1 MKIKRSVAWLLS
13 IMMLLTV
20 FPTNMAFAG
29 LIDPSQKAVI
39 EFVPMKYKDEVQ
51 KMYDEDVDGEFE
63 SIDEIGAS
71 KNTYSDG
78 TKIWLSP
85 IVEETSRPDID
96 NIDLNKEYLVG
107 IKIKGLTN
115 LDEAQ
120 YGIKN
125 ITIPIAYDASYI
137 ELTDVTDSSFN
148 TDTLSNRLGVRNK
161 ESIYSKFYKTG
172 KTNSPKY
179 GINTNS
185 IGKMTG
191 MVSLPIKAD
200 DSSQAPYN
208 GEDTYIAVLKYKFLQ
223 KPSASGTKLFTLDPN
238 SDAVSTTY
246 SSYFTIGCVDST
258 GVDINY
264 QPTKGE
270 YDIRDIFDVDA
281 SGINYPLSYTVDFY
295 NSYDATSNTYQ
306 NLIAD
311 ASLSIQDG
319 ESITSAGLS
328 LPESSI
334 FTAPVG
340 EYFDKLYYIPE
351 GTATPKE
358 FTEATKIT
366 SDTKVYATYVNGHT
380 VTFNSNYP
388 TGTQTT
394 KVVTVSPKAGATIAE
409 TQKPTVGTSSD
420 DFEIPA
426 GYTFGGWFTQAN
438 GGDEI
443 VFDDGTNTS
452 SATDVSSITDVYAH
466 WVQNVT
472 VTFHENY
479 GQTENTTNKI
489 ISAGSSLKSSD
500 IPTFTRADYAFK
512 EWNTK
517 ADGSGTTYSNTQLQ
531 AETISSNTDYYAMWT
546 PENPDNAVTLTFSP
560 TGCDAQVT
568 PASMTVVRGDT
579 IYAYQMPTPT
589 KTSATGDAYTF
600 NGWYG
605 AASESDTTDKAP
617 FTLTDNKTVYA
628 HWTYAGRDQV
638 TVTFDYDGATSPT
651 APTTIT
657 VGKGDSI
664 GDAMPTTPVKTNYSF
679 DKWVNTAD
687 NSDFDKTTTVNS
699 DITVKATYKS
709 DITVNF
715 NINDGTTPATPFA
728 TDKGAPS
735 KSYTAPSDPTRANY
749 TFVGW
754 NTKANGSGKFITAAD
769 YATLNDVSTA
779 AGGTN
784 PVELYAYW
792 ADAPVTPGKLP
803 GNETPNDNGVK
814 VTFDSNASGSASSTV
829 TDANPKYVY
838 PHLGDA
844 LGTLMPEAPTRTNY
858 KFVGWNTKAD
868 GSGTTFTD
876 ATAITTTLDGVTANG
891 SKYNL
896 VVYAQWDIADNVDA
910 NDKVTIT
917 FNDNKDGNGGTNVKT
932 VTIFKGDSLG
942 YDVTAPTNK
951 GYTFDNWYEGTVTG
965 GSLSM
970 TTTAFDK
977 TKPINSNTDY
987 YAKWLSDITIRY
999 DVNGGVGT
1007 YNDVVGA
1014 PTANYT
1020 DPAQNPTKTNY
1031 VFIGWNTKP
1040 NGAGNFVTSAKY
1052 PTLNDVSLAAQ
1063 GSEASAPTTV
1073 TLYAYWAAANVNPGG
1088 NVIPDDIPKN
1098 NGVKVT
1104 FDSNVTGNKT
1114 NAAVTD
1120 ANPKYVYP
1128 YLGDALGNMM
1138 PNEPTRTHYVFKGW
1152 NTKADGSGVTVD
1164 STTKIDR
1171 ATLKDALKEIA
1182 GTKTAYETTLYAQ
1195 WDIDPSVPTSDK
1207 VNVTFNKNLDLK
1219 GNDTSPRVVT
1229 LYKGDSIGYDITEP
1243 TNGTFEFDGWNTEFN
1258 GTGTKFNKDTKI
1270 DADKTYYATWF
1281 KYLKIELVNEKA
1293 EYTGQVISPKYNIYQ
1308 IKYDDA
1314 SKTTY
1319 TKVANSDIAKDATLP
1334 AGFTATVTDKDNATT
1349 TIQNVG
1355 VYTIAISID
1364 NAGTYA
1370 NGYKIGEQASTF
1382 QVTSAKLTVNVD
1394 PDTQK
1399 QKAGSSRKDPVVTV
1413 VDATDNT
1420 VGKSEYDIKYYTWT
1434 DAGAT
1439 PDGNIQKSELSEV
1452 TDITKVGKYV
1462 VAVELKANSNYVI
1475 DSVKST
1481 TTEAVLLYDGKTTG
1495 YAEYTDAKV
1504 GGNIVYE
1511 VLANDPSIKEIKA
1524 NSVKGSTV
1532 DSTAL
1537 PFKDSKYE
1545 NDVAFD
1551 NAETPAIKDYYV
1563 RVPDVDADSI
1573 QFNVTLTNPD
1583 TTTITA
1589 SDGTTLTPTKNGD
1602 GTYTIKAPLTNKGQT
1617 ENTITITTKAG
1628 TDNDAPTLT
1637 YTFHVQQLVE
1647 AKITLNYGNSPYGE
1661 IMKDSAITDKTA
1673 AKSAFNEKN
1682 IYKAPY
1688 IPTAVQSKLK
1698 SGTGTTAGLST
1709 NINTYSYRAW
1719 VEAKSIASMTPEQ
1732 LVALNN
1738 PDINM
1743 DRNDYAIFVYNG
1755 KYFVD
1760 PGFTATDSA
1769 GNQVTNVTRKITVQ
1783 RMTKNLSINGIYDG
1797 NYKEQNI
1804 KIADQPSNYLI
1815 TELTRPFKANVFE
1828 DALIR
1833 PDKYTMT
1840 YSFVDEPTGKTITVN
1855 RYVIVLQSR
1864 GDTNF
1869 SNSVNLQDANPI
1881 YQFFNK
1887 PDMYFN
1893 TTGNS
1898 NVITG
1903 TARQIYLYRCLDLNP
1918 TSSVNLQDVNPIYQ
1932 YMNKY
1937 KGLSAADKKVNNNPI
1952 EEWYSELPNTQ
1963 TNTN

>member
-1 MKIKRSVAWLLS
+1 MKSNKFISVILS
-13 IMMLLTV
+13 LAMLMSICGIQPIASAYDDTTTGMSTQRADVSYVYLGKSTPINETTKLGD
-20 FPTNMAFAG
+20 FPGQT
-29 LIDPSQKAVI
+29 PK
-39 EFVPMKYKDEVQ
+39 
-51 KMYDEDVDGEFE
+51 
-63 SIDEIGAS
+63 
-71 KNTYSDG
+71 
-78 TKIWLSP
+78 
-85 IVEETSRPDID
+85 DID
-96 NIDLNKEYLVG
+96 
-107 IKIKGLTN
+107 TN
-115 LDEAQ
+115 LDVGEVVWIGVQ
-120 YGIKN
+120 MSNMTRVKDLLDRNSSDNNSGGLG
-125 ITIPIAYDASYI
+125 TLCLGMAYDSEYLKPVGNASS
-137 ELTDVTDSSFN
+137 LFN
-148 TDTLSNRLGVRNK
+148 TSKIRNNYPTDAEFGAYYSMTMNSDLVWSERGSEENLLDNTSTTNDVIVQVR
-161 ESIYSKFYKTG
+161 
-172 KTNSPKY
+172 
-179 GINTNS
+179 IN
-185 IGKMTG
+185 
-191 MVSLPIKAD
+191 D
-200 DSSQAPYN
+200 Q
-208 GEDTYIAVLKYKFLQ
+208 
-223 KPSASGTKLFTLDPN
+223 
-238 SDAVSTTY
+238 SDAVANDADGGRGLERMFEAVSNDDPVVVAAFAFKILKKPTNGLKVLQAHLAGER
-246 SSYFTIGCVDST
+246 FTIGVGYDGASPTTQWVNDRKSDASSNLKNYFDLTNANGGVIDIFPKTYSVNFYNDDTLTAPAVKTVSVAQGNTISTDDIPTEADFSPST
-258 GVDINY
+258 GMYFKELRYTTSTTANPTSDPVFDSNTTVTDDIN
-264 QPTKGE
+264 
-270 YDIRDIFDVDA
+270 
-281 SGINYPLSYTVDFY
+281 
-295 NSYDATSNTYQ
+295 
-306 NLIAD
+306 
-311 ASLSIQDG
+311 
-319 ESITSAGLS
+319 
-328 LPESSI
+328 
-334 FTAPVG
+334 
-340 EYFDKLYYIPE
+340 
-351 GTATPKE
+351 
-358 FTEATKIT
+358 
-366 SDTKVYATYVNGHT
+366 VYAVYEAGHT

-388 TGTQTT
+388 SGTQTT
-394 KVVTVSPKAGATIAE
+394 KDVTVSPKAGATIAE

-500 IPTFTRADYAFK
+500 IPTFTRADYVFK

-638 TVTFDYDGATSPT
+638 TVTFDYDNATSPT
-651 APTTIT
+651 APATIT

-699 DITVKATYKS
+699 NITVKATYKS

-715 NINDGTTPATPFA
+715 NINDGTTPAAPFA

-735 KSYTAPSDPTRANY
+735 KSYTAPSASTRANY

-1040 NGAGNFVTSAKY
+1040 NGSGNFVTSAKY

-1073 TLYAYWAAANVNPGG
+1073 TLYAYWAAANVNPGE

-1164 STTKIDR
+1164 STTKIDQ

-1243 TNGTFEFDGWNTEFN
+1243 TNGTFEFDGWKTAVD

-1270 DADKTYYATWF
+1270 NTDTTYYATWF
-1281 KYLKIELVNEKA
+1281 KYLKIELVNANA
-1293 EYTGQVISPKYNIYQ
+1293 EYTGQVLSPKYNIYQ

-1319 TKVANSDIAKDATLP
+1319 TKVADSDIAKNETLP
-1334 AGFTATVTDKDNATT
+1334 AGFTATVTDKNNIAT

-1370 NGYKIGEQASTF
+1370 NGYKIGVQDSTF
-1382 QVTSAKLTVNVD
+1382 EVTSAKLTVNVD

-1413 VDATDNT
+1413 VDATGNT

-1537 PFKDSKYE
+1537 PFKDSQYK

-1647 AKITLNYGNSPYGE
+1647 AKVELNPGNSPYGL
-1661 IMKDSAITDKTA
+1661 IQRMATDVTDPWTATKIQQAKD
-1673 AKSAFNEKN
+1673 AFNNSDETNKT
-1682 IYKAPY
+1682 Y
-1688 IPTAVQSKLK
+1688 
-1698 SGTGTTAGLST
+1698 GAGLVPT
-1709 NINTYSYRAW
+1709 NGQTTLKYTASAW
-1719 VEAKSIASMTPEQ
+1719 EGQTKNYDTDV
-1732 LVALNN
+1732 
-1738 PDINM
+1738 D
-1743 DRNDYAIFVYNG
+1743 AIFVYEAAQ
-1755 KYFVD
+1755 FTD
-1760 PGFTATDSA
+1760 PGLVVYDQTGAQIASP
-1769 GNQVTNVTRKITVQ
+1769 NVTKSLTLRKISTGVPKYTADEGTMVNVSEKLIDGVNKYDLSGAIY
-1783 RMTKNLSINGIYDG
+1783 RPDVYELKYDITYTDLTDGSTKHL
-1797 NYKEQNI
+1797 NI
-1804 KIADQPSNYLI
+1804 
-1815 TELTRPFKANVFE
+1815 
-1828 DALIR
+1828 IR
-1833 PDKYTMT
+1833 P
-1840 YSFVDEPTGKTITVN
+1840 
-1855 RYVIVLQSR
+1855 VIVLSKHGDVSLTTLPLLNANDASDLKNNWTTLISR
-1864 GDTNF
+1864 
-1869 SNSVNLQDANPI
+1869 SNLFAFRTADVNI
-1881 YQFFNK
+1881 
-1887 PDMYFN
+1887 
-1893 TTGNS
+1893 TTVPLINS
-1898 NVITG
+1898 NDASDLKNKWTKG
-1903 TARQIYLYRCLDLNP
+1903 FDEFYTTLD
-1918 TSSVNLQDVNPIYQ
+1918 
-1932 YMNKY
+1932 
-1937 KGLSAADKKVNNNPI
+1937 
-1952 EEWYSELPNTQ
+1952 
-1963 TNTN
+1963 

>member
-1 MKIKRSVAWLLS
+1 MKSNKFISVILS
-13 IMMLLTV
+13 LAMLMSICGIQPIASAYDDTTTGMSTQRADVSYVYLGKSTPINETTKLGD
-20 FPTNMAFAG
+20 FPGQT
-29 LIDPSQKAVI
+29 PK
-39 EFVPMKYKDEVQ
+39 
-51 KMYDEDVDGEFE
+51 
-63 SIDEIGAS
+63 
-71 KNTYSDG
+71 
-78 TKIWLSP
+78 
-85 IVEETSRPDID
+85 DID
-96 NIDLNKEYLVG
+96 
-107 IKIKGLTN
+107 TN
-115 LDEAQ
+115 LDVGEVVWIGVQ
-120 YGIKN
+120 MSNMTRVKDLLDRNSSDNNSGGLG
-125 ITIPIAYDASYI
+125 TLCLGMAYDSEYLKPVGNASS
-137 ELTDVTDSSFN
+137 LFN
-148 TDTLSNRLGVRNK
+148 TSKIRNNYPTDAEFGAYYSMTMNSDLVWSERGSEENLLDNTSTTNDVIVQVR
-161 ESIYSKFYKTG
+161 
-172 KTNSPKY
+172 
-179 GINTNS
+179 IN
-185 IGKMTG
+185 
-191 MVSLPIKAD
+191 D
-200 DSSQAPYN
+200 Q
-208 GEDTYIAVLKYKFLQ
+208 
-223 KPSASGTKLFTLDPN
+223 
-238 SDAVSTTY
+238 SDAVANDADGGRGLERMFEAVSNDDPVVVAAFAFKILKKPTNGLKVLQAHLAGER
-246 SSYFTIGCVDST
+246 FTIGVGYDGASPTTQWVNDRKSDASSNLKNYFDLTNANGGVIDIFPKTYSVNFYNDDTLTAPAVKTVSVAQGNTISTDDIPTEADFSPST
-258 GVDINY
+258 GMYFKELRYTTSTTANPTSDPVFDSNTTVTDDIN
-264 QPTKGE
+264 
-270 YDIRDIFDVDA
+270 
-281 SGINYPLSYTVDFY
+281 
-295 NSYDATSNTYQ
+295 
-306 NLIAD
+306 
-311 ASLSIQDG
+311 
-319 ESITSAGLS
+319 
-328 LPESSI
+328 
-334 FTAPVG
+334 
-340 EYFDKLYYIPE
+340 
-351 GTATPKE
+351 
-358 FTEATKIT
+358 
-366 SDTKVYATYVNGHT
+366 VYAVYEAGHT

-388 TGTQTT
+388 SGTQTT
-394 KVVTVSPKAGATIAE
+394 KDVTVSPKAGATIAE

-500 IPTFTRADYAFK
+500 IPTFTRADYVFK

-517 ADGSGTTYSNTQLQ
+517 ADGSGTAYSNTQLQ

-546 PENPDNAVTLTFSP
+546 PENPENAVTLTFSP

-568 PASMTVVRGDT
+568 PASMTIVRGDT

-589 KTSATGDAYTF
+589 KTSATSDAYTF

-638 TVTFDYDGATSPT
+638 TVTFDYDNATSPT

-699 DITVKATYKS
+699 NITVKATYKS

-715 NINDGTTPATPFA
+715 NINDGTTQATPFA

-896 VVYAQWDIADNVDA
+896 VVYAQWNIADNVAD

-977 TKPINSNTDY
+977 TKQINSNTDY

-1073 TLYAYWAAANVNPGG
+1073 TLYAYWAAANVNPGE

-1164 STTKIDR
+1164 STTKIDQ

-1243 TNGTFEFDGWNTEFN
+1243 TNGTFEFDGWKTAFD

-1270 DADKTYYATWF
+1270 NTDTTYYATWF
-1281 KYLKIELVNEKA
+1281 KYLKIELVNANA

-1319 TKVANSDIAKDATLP
+1319 TKVADSDIAKNETLP
-1334 AGFTATVTDKDNATT
+1334 AGFTATVTDKNNIAT

-1370 NGYKIGEQASTF
+1370 NGYKIGVQDSTF
-1382 QVTSAKLTVNVD
+1382 EVTSAKLTVNVD

-1413 VDATDNT
+1413 VDASGNA

-1524 NSVKGSTV
+1524 NSVKGSAV

-1647 AKITLNYGNSPYGE
+1647 AKITLNYGNSPVGLIKNMANATSPWDDKKISDALTAFTTNNTYGSNLVPDNGVSGIKYTTE
-1661 IMKDSAITDKTA
+1661 AWGKETDSAK
-1673 AKSAFNEKN
+1673 
-1682 IYKAPY
+1682 
-1688 IPTAVQSKLK
+1688 
-1698 SGTGTTAGLST
+1698 
-1709 NINTYSYRAW
+1709 
-1719 VEAKSIASMTPEQ
+1719 
-1732 LVALNN
+1732 
-1738 PDINM
+1738 NM
-1743 DRNDYAIFVYNG
+1743 DRNEYAIFVYN
-1755 KYFVD
+1755 KESFND
-1760 PGFTATDSA
+1760 TGFTATDSL
-1769 GNQVTNVTRKITVQ
+1769 GNKVDVKRTITVQ
-1783 RMTKNLSINGIYDG
+1783 RMPQDSLDSIITKKDVADTVVINDT
-1797 NYKEQNI
+1797 NDKC
-1804 KIADQPSNYLI
+1804 ALDAI
-1815 TELTRPFKANVFE
+1815 TATSVV
-1828 DALIR
+1828 
-1833 PDKYTMT
+1833 PDMYTMT
-1840 YSFVDEPTGKTITVN
+1840 YSFTD
-1855 RYVIVLQSR
+1855 
-1864 GDTNF
+1864 
-1869 SNSVNLQDANPI
+1869 
-1881 YQFFNK
+1881 
-1887 PDMYFN
+1887 
-1893 TTGNS
+1893 
-1898 NVITG
+1898 
-1903 TARQIYLYRCLDLNP
+1903 
-1918 TSSVNLQDVNPIYQ
+1918 
-1932 YMNKY
+1932 
-1937 KGLSAADKKVNNNPI
+1937 
-1952 EEWYSELPNTQ
+1952 TQ
-1963 TNTN
+1963 TNQEVTAERTVVVLWSLGDIDLSAITNPSDVTALYTIIKGKVSLNGLSQSFQNLYTYRIADVDLSTIINPSDVTALYSVIKGKSSDKIYKTK

>member
-1 MKIKRSVAWLLS
+1 MDAGTTFGQEIATSTGREPNEIDSADSPKLLYTSLTGAGTDSNIFGYTDDITDDPIYIMAVPFRLVKMPAAGTKVIQMALNQSNFVLQTGSSQDLLWGAQWNADRTITPSNNLKNHFDYEGDLALFPKKCSVNFYNDDTLTAPAVKTVSVAQGNTISTDDIPTDADFSPSTGMYFKELRYTTS
-13 IMMLLTV
+13 TTANPTSDPV
-20 FPTNMAFAG
+20 F
-29 LIDPSQKAVI
+29 DS
-39 EFVPMKYKDEVQ
+39 
-51 KMYDEDVDGEFE
+51 
-63 SIDEIGAS
+63 
-71 KNTYSDG
+71 NT
-78 TKIWLSP
+78 T
-85 IVEETSRPDID
+85 
-96 NIDLNKEYLVG
+96 
-107 IKIKGLTN
+107 
-115 LDEAQ
+115 
-120 YGIKN
+120 
-125 ITIPIAYDASYI
+125 
-137 ELTDVTDSSFN
+137 VTD
-148 TDTLSNRLGVRNK
+148 
-161 ESIYSKFYKTG
+161 
-172 KTNSPKY
+172 
-179 GINTNS
+179 
-185 IGKMTG
+185 
-191 MVSLPIKAD
+191 
-200 DSSQAPYN
+200 
-208 GEDTYIAVLKYKFLQ
+208 
-223 KPSASGTKLFTLDPN
+223 
-238 SDAVSTTY
+238 
-246 SSYFTIGCVDST
+246 
-258 GVDINY
+258 DIN
-264 QPTKGE
+264 
-270 YDIRDIFDVDA
+270 
-281 SGINYPLSYTVDFY
+281 
-295 NSYDATSNTYQ
+295 
-306 NLIAD
+306 
-311 ASLSIQDG
+311 
-319 ESITSAGLS
+319 
-328 LPESSI
+328 
-334 FTAPVG
+334 
-340 EYFDKLYYIPE
+340 
-351 GTATPKE
+351 
-358 FTEATKIT
+358 
-366 SDTKVYATYVNGHT
+366 VYAVYEAGHT

-517 ADGSGTTYSNTQLQ
+517 ADGSGTAYSNTQLQ

-628 HWTYAGRDQV
+628 HWTYSGRDQV
-638 TVTFDYDGATSPT
+638 TVTFDYDSATSPT

-664 GDAMPTTPVKTNYSF
+664 GDAMPTTPVKTNYTF

-687 NSDFDKTTTVNS
+687 SSDFDKTTTVNS
-699 DITVKATYKS
+699 NITVKAIYKS

-951 GYTFDNWYEGTVTG
+951 GYTFDNWYGGTVTG

-1040 NGAGNFVTSAKY
+1040 NGSGNFVTSAKY

-1138 PNEPTRTHYVFKGW
+1138 PNQPTRTHYVFKGW

-1164 STTKIDR
+1164 STTKIDQ

-1182 GTKTAYETTLYAQ
+1182 GTNTAYETTLYAQ

-1243 TNGTFEFDGWNTEFN
+1243 TNGTFEFDGWKTAFD
-1258 GTGTKFNKDTKI
+1258 GTGTKFDKDTKI

-1281 KYLKIELVNEKA
+1281 KYLKVELVNANA

-1319 TKVANSDIAKDATLP
+1319 TKVADSDIAKNETLP

-1370 NGYKIGEQASTF
+1370 NGYKIGVQDSTF
-1382 QVTSAKLTVNVD
+1382 EVTSAKLTVNVD

-1399 QKAGSSRKDPVVTV
+1399 QKAGSSRKDPVITV
-1413 VDATDNT
+1413 VDATGNT

-1537 PFKDSKYE
+1537 PFKDSQYK

-1637 YTFHVQQLVE
+1637 YTFHVQQLVTP
-1647 AKITLNYGNSPYGE
+1647 KITLNYGNSPVGE
-1661 IMKDSAITDKTA
+1661 IMKDTSITDKDA
-1673 AKSAFNEKN
+1673 AINDFKSTHIFSGATSNLNYYTEAWSSYVTGN
-1682 IYKAPY
+1682 TVYNGDED
-1688 IPTAVQSKLK
+1688 PT
-1698 SGTGTTAGLST
+1698 
-1709 NINTYSYRAW
+1709 
-1719 VEAKSIASMTPEQ
+1719 
-1732 LVALNN
+1732 
-1738 PDINM
+1738 
-1743 DRNDYAIFVYNG
+1743 AIFV
-1755 KYFVD
+1755 FQRSDFRDV
-1760 PGFTATDSA
+1760 GFTATDALGQTVNS
-1769 GNQVTNVTRKITVQ
+1769 NDVDITLT
-1783 RMTKNLSINGIYDG
+1783 MTSFKGGFVNYDST
-1797 NYKEQNI
+1797 
-1804 KIADQPSNYLI
+1804 DQPKDVTANVKGNNYLF
-1815 TELTRPFKANVFE
+1815 TEFTQY
-1828 DALIR
+1828 DIR
-1833 PDKYTMT
+1833 PDIYDMK
-1840 YSFVDEPTGKTITVN
+1840 YSFIDSVTGDKVEETRKVIAVSNRGDVFIDANKTVN
-1855 RYVIVLQSR
+1855 NI
-1864 GDTNF
+1864 DATNII
-1869 SNSVNLQDANPI
+1869 SNNA
-1881 YQFFNK
+1881 
-1887 PDMYFN
+1887 YF
-1893 TTGNS
+1893 
-1898 NVITG
+1898 
-1903 TARQIYLYRCLDLNP
+1903 LK
-1918 TSSVNLQDVNPIYQ
+1918 SSVNSLYKFRIADTVTDANKVVNNIDATEIIS
-1932 YMNKY
+1932 KVAV
-1937 KGLSAADKKVNNNPI
+1937 GLSQFYNRLQSK
-1952 EEWYSELPNTQ
+1952 
-1963 TNTN
+1963 

>member
-1 MKIKRSVAWLLS
+1 MKSNKFISVILS
-13 IMMLLTV
+13 LAMLMSICGIQPIASAYDDTTTGMSTQRADVSYVYLGKSTPINETTKLGD
-20 FPTNMAFAG
+20 FPGQT
-29 LIDPSQKAVI
+29 PK
-39 EFVPMKYKDEVQ
+39 
-51 KMYDEDVDGEFE
+51 
-63 SIDEIGAS
+63 
-71 KNTYSDG
+71 
-78 TKIWLSP
+78 
-85 IVEETSRPDID
+85 DID
-96 NIDLNKEYLVG
+96 
-107 IKIKGLTN
+107 TN
-115 LDEAQ
+115 LDVGEVVWIGVQ
-120 YGIKN
+120 MSNMTRVKDLLDRNSSDNNSGGLG
-125 ITIPIAYDASYI
+125 TLCLGMAYDSEYLKPVGNASS
-137 ELTDVTDSSFN
+137 LFN
-148 TDTLSNRLGVRNK
+148 TSKIRSNYPTDAEFGAYYSMTMNSDLVWSERGSEENLLDNKSTTNDVIVQVR
-161 ESIYSKFYKTG
+161 
-172 KTNSPKY
+172 
-179 GINTNS
+179 IN
-185 IGKMTG
+185 
-191 MVSLPIKAD
+191 D
-200 DSSQAPYN
+200 Q
-208 GEDTYIAVLKYKFLQ
+208 
-223 KPSASGTKLFTLDPN
+223 
-238 SDAVSTTY
+238 SDAVANDGDGGRGLERMFEATSNDDPVVVAAFAFKILKKPTNGLKVLQAHLAGER
-246 SSYFTIGCVDST
+246 FTIGVGYDGASPTTQWVNDRTSDASSNLKNYFDLTNANGGVIDIFPKTCSVNFYNDDTLTAPAVKTVLVAQGNTISTDDIPTDADFSPST
-258 GVDINY
+258 GMYFKELRYTTSTTANPTSDPVFDSNTTVTDDIN
-264 QPTKGE
+264 
-270 YDIRDIFDVDA
+270 
-281 SGINYPLSYTVDFY
+281 
-295 NSYDATSNTYQ
+295 
-306 NLIAD
+306 
-311 ASLSIQDG
+311 
-319 ESITSAGLS
+319 
-328 LPESSI
+328 
-334 FTAPVG
+334 
-340 EYFDKLYYIPE
+340 
-351 GTATPKE
+351 
-358 FTEATKIT
+358 
-366 SDTKVYATYVNGHT
+366 VYAVYEAGHT

-388 TGTQTT
+388 SGTQTT
-394 KVVTVSPKAGATIAE
+394 KDVTVSPKAGATIAE
-409 TQKPTVGTSSD
+409 AQKPTVGTSSD

-426 GYTFGGWFTQAN
+426 GYTFGGWFTQQN
-438 GGDEI
+438 GGDKI

-479 GQTENTTNKI
+479 GQTENTTNKT

-664 GDAMPTTPVKTNYSF
+664 GDAMPATPVKTNYSF
-679 DKWVNTAD
+679 DKWVNIAD

-699 DITVKATYKS
+699 NITVKATYKS

-735 KSYTAPSDPTRANY
+735 KSYAAPSDPKRANY

-977 TKPINSNTDY
+977 TKQINSNTDY

-1014 PTANYT
+1014 PIANYT

-1040 NGAGNFVTSAKY
+1040 NGSGNFVTSAKY

-1073 TLYAYWAAANVNPGG
+1073 TLYAYWAAANVNPGE

-1164 STTKIDR
+1164 STTKIDQ

-1182 GTKTAYETTLYAQ
+1182 GTNTAYETTLYAQ

-1243 TNGTFEFDGWNTEFN
+1243 TNGTFEFDGWKTAFD
-1258 GTGTKFNKDTKI
+1258 GTGTKFDKDTKI

-1281 KYLKIELVNEKA
+1281 KYLKVELVNANA

-1319 TKVANSDIAKDATLP
+1319 TKVADSDIAKDATLP

-1370 NGYKIGEQASTF
+1370 NGYKIGVQDSTF
-1382 QVTSAKLTVNVD
+1382 EVTSAKLTVNVD

-1413 VDATDNT
+1413 VDATGNT

-1434 DAGAT
+1434 DAGAA

-1537 PFKDSKYE
+1537 PFKDSQYK

-1551 NAETPAIKDYYV
+1551 NAETPTIKDYYV

-1573 QFNVTLTNPD
+1573 QFNATLTNPD

-1637 YTFHVQQLVE
+1637 YTFHVQQLVTP
-1647 AKITLNYGNSPYGE
+1647 KITLNYGNSPVGE
-1661 IMKDSAITDKTA
+1661 IMKADNISVSDKLEAINKF
-1673 AKSAFNEKN
+1673 SEKN
-1682 IYKAPY
+1682 TFKNLDSKY
-1688 IPTAVQSKLK
+1688 IPTKA
-1698 SGTGTTAGLST
+1698 
-1709 NINTYSYRAW
+1709 NIKNAYTLNAW
-1719 VEAKSIASMTPEQ
+1719 NGETDSDK
-1732 LVALNN
+1732 
-1738 PDINM
+1738 NM
-1743 DRNDYAIFVYNG
+1743 DRNPYAIFVYEQSEFKDTGFEAYDSLGNKVSDSEVTRTIKVSRYKTANG
-1755 KYFVD
+1755 INAAVADETKVY
-1760 PGFTATDSA
+1760 GKNATDTDLA
-1769 GNQVTNVTRKITVQ
+1769 AITANDAVL
-1783 RMTKNLSINGIYDG
+1783 TGITSKG
-1797 NYKEQNI
+1797 LQ
-1804 KIADQPSNYLI
+1804 
-1815 TELTRPFKANVFE
+1815 F
-1828 DALIR
+1828 IR
-1833 PDKYTMT
+1833 PDVYTMT
-1840 YSFVDEPTGKTITVN
+1840 YEFTDFDGQKVTETRN
-1855 RYVIVLQSR
+1855 IVVLPLL
-1864 GDTNF
+1864 GDTNIDGSRNTNDITF
-1869 SNSVNLQDANPI
+1869 VKLQAQGSDVVNSTVPTSAANLFIWRVFDGNFDTAI
-1881 YQFFNK
+1881 
-1887 PDMYFN
+1887 
-1893 TTGNS
+1893 NS
-1898 NVITG
+1898 NDIT
-1903 TARQIYLYRCLDLNP
+1903 Y
-1918 TSSVNLQDVNPIYQ
+1918 V
-1932 YMNKY
+1932 K
-1937 KGLSAADKKVNNNPI
+1937 LSAQGKYLDPFYNEIK
-1952 EEWYSELPNTQ
+1952 
-1963 TNTN
+1963 

>member
-1 MKIKRSVAWLLS
+1 MIVLS
-13 IMMLLTV
+13 MLV
-20 FPTNMAFAG
+20 SIFPLNAITAFADDG
-29 LIDPSQKAVI
+29 RLTDGSTKADIIYDYMNFKSDYDLAGNGGSYTDADGAYANDHKSIVAEKVSTPDRADI
-39 EFVPMKYKDEVQ
+39 HQGDVFVLGIRISNLKSIRAGADGIFNMSIPFHFNSEYIAL
-51 KMYDEDVDGEFE
+51 VDGEENNYSADMPNRLGGRKNQE
-63 SIDEIGAS
+63 SIYSSTMGYGVGEGNINANVITYALKSRTPSYTGDSDAYVALFYFKFLKDGSEIP
-71 KNTYSDG
+71 DG
-78 TKIWLSP
+78 TKIIEHESDNTDFN
-85 IVEETSRPDID
+85 IGFGSNGSSASYEYSEDDDSIDIRPLF
-96 NIDLNKEYLVG
+96 NIDTSSVNVAPATYTVSYYDSYDETTKTYGTHIVNKDTKVAE
-107 IKIKGLTN
+107 
-115 LDEAQ
+115 
-120 YGIKN
+120 
-125 ITIPIAYDASYI
+125 
-137 ELTDVTDSSFN
+137 DSS
-148 TDTLSNRLGVRNK
+148 LS
-161 ESIYSKFYKTG
+161 SISG
-172 KTNSPKY
+172 A
-179 GINTNS
+179 
-185 IGKMTG
+185 
-191 MVSLPIKAD
+191 SLP
-200 DSSQAPYN
+200 
-208 GEDTYIAVLKYKFLQ
+208 
-223 KPSASGTKLFTLDPN
+223 
-238 SDAVSTTY
+238 
-246 SSYFTIGCVDST
+246 
-258 GVDINY
+258 
-264 QPTKGE
+264 
-270 YDIRDIFDVDA
+270 
-281 SGINYPLSYTVDFY
+281 
-295 NSYDATSNTYQ
+295 
-306 NLIAD
+306 
-311 ASLSIQDG
+311 
-319 ESITSAGLS
+319 TSAD
-328 LPESSI
+328 
-334 FTAPVG
+334 FTVPSG
-340 EYFDKLYYIPE
+340 KFIDKWYYIPSDT
-351 GTATPKE
+351 GIATE
-358 FTEATKIT
+358 FTTATKIKE
-366 SDTKVYATYVNGHT
+366 DTKVYATYVNGHT

-388 TGTQTT
+388 SGTQTT
-394 KVVTVSPKAGATIAE
+394 KDVTVSPKAGATIAE
-409 TQKPTVGTSSD
+409 AQKPTVGTSSD

-426 GYTFGGWFTQAN
+426 GYTFGGWFTQQN
-438 GGDEI
+438 GGDKI

-479 GQTENTTNKI
+479 GQTENTTNKT

-617 FTLTDNKTVYA
+617 FTLADNKTVYA

-735 KSYTAPSDPTRANY
+735 KSYTAPSEPTRANY

-1637 YTFHVQQLVE
+1637 YTFHVKQLVE

-1682 IYKAPY
+1682 TFKNLDSKY
-1688 IPTAVQSKLK
+1688 IPTKA
-1698 SGTGTTAGLST
+1698 
-1709 NINTYSYRAW
+1709 NIKNAYTLNAW
-1719 VEAKSIASMTPEQ
+1719 NGETDSDK
-1732 LVALNN
+1732 
-1738 PDINM
+1738 NM
-1743 DRNDYAIFVYNG
+1743 DRNPYAIFVYEQSEFKDTGFEAYDSLGNKVSDSEVTRTIKVSRYKTANG
-1755 KYFVD
+1755 INAAVADETKVY
-1760 PGFTATDSA
+1760 GKNATDTDLA
-1769 GNQVTNVTRKITVQ
+1769 AITANDAVL
-1783 RMTKNLSINGIYDG
+1783 TGITSKG
-1797 NYKEQNI
+1797 LQ
-1804 KIADQPSNYLI
+1804 
-1815 TELTRPFKANVFE
+1815 F
-1828 DALIR
+1828 IR
-1833 PDKYTMT
+1833 PDVYTMT
-1840 YSFVDEPTGKTITVN
+1840 YEFTDFDGQKVTETRN
-1855 RYVIVLQSR
+1855 IVVLPLL
-1864 GDTNF
+1864 GDTNIDGSRNTNDITF
-1869 SNSVNLQDANPI
+1869 VKLQAQGSDVVNSTVPTSAANLFIWRVFDGNFDTAI
-1881 YQFFNK
+1881 
-1887 PDMYFN
+1887 
-1893 TTGNS
+1893 NS
-1898 NVITG
+1898 NDIT
-1903 TARQIYLYRCLDLNP
+1903 Y
-1918 TSSVNLQDVNPIYQ
+1918 V
-1932 YMNKY
+1932 K
-1937 KGLSAADKKVNNNPI
+1937 LSAQGKYLDPFYNEIK
-1952 EEWYSELPNTQ
+1952 
-1963 TNTN
+1963 

>member
-1 MKIKRSVAWLLS
+1 
-13 IMMLLTV
+13 
-20 FPTNMAFAG
+20 
-29 LIDPSQKAVI
+29 
-39 EFVPMKYKDEVQ
+39 
-51 KMYDEDVDGEFE
+51 
-63 SIDEIGAS
+63 
-71 KNTYSDG
+71 
-78 TKIWLSP
+78 
-85 IVEETSRPDID
+85 
-96 NIDLNKEYLVG
+96 
-107 IKIKGLTN
+107 
-115 LDEAQ
+115 
-120 YGIKN
+120 
-125 ITIPIAYDASYI
+125 
-137 ELTDVTDSSFN
+137 
-148 TDTLSNRLGVRNK
+148 
-161 ESIYSKFYKTG
+161 
-172 KTNSPKY
+172 
-179 GINTNS
+179 
-185 IGKMTG
+185 
-191 MVSLPIKAD
+191 
-200 DSSQAPYN
+200 
-208 GEDTYIAVLKYKFLQ
+208 
-223 KPSASGTKLFTLDPN
+223 
-238 SDAVSTTY
+238 
-246 SSYFTIGCVDST
+246 
-258 GVDINY
+258 
-264 QPTKGE
+264 
-270 YDIRDIFDVDA
+270 
-281 SGINYPLSYTVDFY
+281 
-295 NSYDATSNTYQ
+295 
-306 NLIAD
+306 
-311 ASLSIQDG
+311 
-319 ESITSAGLS
+319 
-328 LPESSI
+328 
-334 FTAPVG
+334 
-340 EYFDKLYYIPE
+340 
-351 GTATPKE
+351 
-358 FTEATKIT
+358 
-366 SDTKVYATYVNGHT
+366 
-380 VTFNSNYP
+380 
-388 TGTQTT
+388 
-394 KVVTVSPKAGATIAE
+394 
-409 TQKPTVGTSSD
+409 
-420 DFEIPA
+420 
-426 GYTFGGWFTQAN
+426 
-438 GGDEI
+438 
-443 VFDDGTNTS
+443 
-452 SATDVSSITDVYAH
+452 
-466 WVQNVT
+466 
-472 VTFHENY
+472 
-479 GQTENTTNKI
+479 
-489 ISAGSSLKSSD
+489 
-500 IPTFTRADYAFK
+500 
-512 EWNTK
+512 
-517 ADGSGTTYSNTQLQ
+517 
-531 AETISSNTDYYAMWT
+531 
-546 PENPDNAVTLTFSP
+546 
-560 TGCDAQVT
+560 
-568 PASMTVVRGDT
+568 
-579 IYAYQMPTPT
+579 
-589 KTSATGDAYTF
+589 
-600 NGWYG
+600 
-605 AASESDTTDKAP
+605 
-617 FTLTDNKTVYA
+617 
-628 HWTYAGRDQV
+628 
-638 TVTFDYDGATSPT
+638 
-651 APTTIT
+651 
-657 VGKGDSI
+657 
-664 GDAMPTTPVKTNYSF
+664 
-679 DKWVNTAD
+679 
-687 NSDFDKTTTVNS
+687 
-699 DITVKATYKS
+699 
-709 DITVNF
+709 
-715 NINDGTTPATPFA
+715 
-728 TDKGAPS
+728 
-735 KSYTAPSDPTRANY
+735 
-749 TFVGW
+749 
-754 NTKANGSGKFITAAD
+754 
-769 YATLNDVSTA
+769 
-779 AGGTN
+779 
-784 PVELYAYW
+784 
-792 ADAPVTPGKLP
+792 
-803 GNETPNDNGVK
+803 
-814 VTFDSNASGSASSTV
+814 
-829 TDANPKYVY
+829 
-838 PHLGDA
+838 
-844 LGTLMPEAPTRTNY
+844 MPEAPTRTNY

-1073 TLYAYWAAANVNPGG
+1073 TLYAYWAAANVNPGE

-1164 STTKIDR
+1164 STTKIDQ

-1182 GTKTAYETTLYAQ
+1182 GTNTAYETTLYAQ

-1243 TNGTFEFDGWNTEFN
+1243 TNGTFEFDGWKTAFD
-1258 GTGTKFNKDTKI
+1258 GTGTKFDKDTKI

-1281 KYLKIELVNEKA
+1281 KYLKVELVNANA

-1319 TKVANSDIAKDATLP
+1319 TKVADSDIAKDATLP
-1334 AGFTATVTDKDNATT
+1334 AGFTATVTDKDNVAT

-1370 NGYKIGEQASTF
+1370 NGYKIGVQDSTF
-1382 QVTSAKLTVNVD
+1382 EVTSAKLTVNVD

-1399 QKAGSSRKDPVVTV
+1399 QKAGSSRKDPVITV
-1413 VDATDNT
+1413 VDATGNT

-1434 DAGAT
+1434 DAGAA

-1524 NSVKGSTV
+1524 NYVKGSTV

-1537 PFKDSKYE
+1537 PFKDSQYK

-1637 YTFHVQQLVE
+1637 YTFHVQQLV
-1647 AKITLNYGNSPYGE
+1647 APKITLNYGNSPVGE
-1661 IMKDSAITDKTA
+1661 IMKADNISVSNKLVAVADFEKNNKYSTNADYLPAGKTA
-1673 AKSAFNEKN
+1673 GMLYSPLAWGGSVDPTVNLDRDATALFSFEYDDFIDPGFVAVDSLGNSVDPTDVRRSITVTVLPGQNIIVPDKDKKTNTFSDTKENPIANDLFTYANITGDATKVIQPDVYELTYSFYDNALAKTITNTRKVVILPLMGDTTLDGQISVGDLVPIKN
-1682 IYKAPY
+1682 YTANNFTFVDSTVKTSTYNLGIYRVMDTTSDTQISVGDLVPIKNH
-1688 IPTAVQSKLK
+1688 TANVQ
-1698 SGTGTTAGLST
+1698 
-1709 NINTYSYRAW
+1709 INTYYS
-1719 VEAKSIASMTPEQ
+1719 T
-1732 LVALNN
+1732 
-1738 PDINM
+1738 
-1743 DRNDYAIFVYNG
+1743 
-1755 KYFVD
+1755 
-1760 PGFTATDSA
+1760 FT
-1769 GNQVTNVTRKITVQ
+1769 K
-1783 RMTKNLSINGIYDG
+1783 
-1797 NYKEQNI
+1797 
-1804 KIADQPSNYLI
+1804 
-1815 TELTRPFKANVFE
+1815 
-1828 DALIR
+1828 
-1833 PDKYTMT
+1833 
-1840 YSFVDEPTGKTITVN
+1840 
-1855 RYVIVLQSR
+1855 
-1864 GDTNF
+1864 
-1869 SNSVNLQDANPI
+1869 
-1881 YQFFNK
+1881 
-1887 PDMYFN
+1887 
-1893 TTGNS
+1893 
-1898 NVITG
+1898 
-1903 TARQIYLYRCLDLNP
+1903 
-1918 TSSVNLQDVNPIYQ
+1918 
-1932 YMNKY
+1932 
-1937 KGLSAADKKVNNNPI
+1937 
-1952 EEWYSELPNTQ
+1952 
-1963 TNTN
+1963 

>member
-1 MKIKRSVAWLLS
+1 MKSNKFISVILS
-13 IMMLLTV
+13 LAMLMSICGIQPIASAYDDTTTGMSTQRADVSYVYLGKSTPINETTKLGD
-20 FPTNMAFAG
+20 FPGQT
-29 LIDPSQKAVI
+29 PK
-39 EFVPMKYKDEVQ
+39 
-51 KMYDEDVDGEFE
+51 
-63 SIDEIGAS
+63 
-71 KNTYSDG
+71 
-78 TKIWLSP
+78 
-85 IVEETSRPDID
+85 DID
-96 NIDLNKEYLVG
+96 
-107 IKIKGLTN
+107 TN
-115 LDEAQ
+115 LDVGEVVWIGVQ
-120 YGIKN
+120 MSNMTRVKDLLDRNSSDNNSGGLG
-125 ITIPIAYDASYI
+125 TLCLGMAYDSEYLKPVGNASS
-137 ELTDVTDSSFN
+137 LFN
-148 TDTLSNRLGVRNK
+148 TSKIRSNYPTDAEYGAYYSMTMNSDLVWSERGSEENLLDNKSTTNDVIVQVR
-161 ESIYSKFYKTG
+161 
-172 KTNSPKY
+172 
-179 GINTNS
+179 IN
-185 IGKMTG
+185 
-191 MVSLPIKAD
+191 D
-200 DSSQAPYN
+200 Q
-208 GEDTYIAVLKYKFLQ
+208 
-223 KPSASGTKLFTLDPN
+223 
-238 SDAVSTTY
+238 SDAVANDVDEGRGLERMFEAVSNDDPVVVAAFAFKILKKPTNGLKVLQAHLAGER
-246 SSYFTIGCVDST
+246 FTIGVGYDGASPTTQWVNDRTSDASSNLKNYFDLTNANGGVIDIFPKTCSVNFYNDDTLTAPAVKTVSVAQGNTISTDDIPTDADFSPST
-258 GVDINY
+258 GMYFKELRYTTSTTANPTSDPVFDSNTTVTDDIN
-264 QPTKGE
+264 
-270 YDIRDIFDVDA
+270 
-281 SGINYPLSYTVDFY
+281 
-295 NSYDATSNTYQ
+295 
-306 NLIAD
+306 
-311 ASLSIQDG
+311 
-319 ESITSAGLS
+319 
-328 LPESSI
+328 
-334 FTAPVG
+334 
-340 EYFDKLYYIPE
+340 
-351 GTATPKE
+351 
-358 FTEATKIT
+358 
-366 SDTKVYATYVNGHT
+366 VYAVYEAGHT

-388 TGTQTT
+388 SGTQTT
-394 KVVTVSPKAGATIAE
+394 KDVTVSPKVGATIAE

-479 GQTENTTNKI
+479 GQTENTTNKT

-617 FTLTDNKTVYA
+617 FTLADNKTVYA

-735 KSYTAPSDPTRANY
+735 KSYTAPSEPTRANY

-1334 AGFTATVTDKDNATT
+1334 AGFTATVTDKNNIAT

-1647 AKITLNYGNSPYGE
+1647 AKVELNPGNSPYGL
-1661 IMKDSAITDKTA
+1661 IQRMATDVTDPWTATKIQQAKD
-1673 AKSAFNEKN
+1673 AFNNSDETNKT
-1682 IYKAPY
+1682 Y
-1688 IPTAVQSKLK
+1688 
-1698 SGTGTTAGLST
+1698 GAGLVPT
-1709 NINTYSYRAW
+1709 NGQTTLKYTASAW
-1719 VEAKSIASMTPEQ
+1719 EGQTKNYDTDV
-1732 LVALNN
+1732 
-1738 PDINM
+1738 D
-1743 DRNDYAIFVYNG
+1743 AIFVYEAAQ
-1755 KYFVD
+1755 FTD
-1760 PGFTATDSA
+1760 PGLVVYDQTGAQIASP
-1769 GNQVTNVTRKITVQ
+1769 NVTKSLTLRKISTGVPKYTADEGTMVNVSEKLIDGVNKYDLSGAIY
-1783 RMTKNLSINGIYDG
+1783 RPDVYELKYDITYTDLTDGSTKHL
-1797 NYKEQNI
+1797 NI
-1804 KIADQPSNYLI
+1804 
-1815 TELTRPFKANVFE
+1815 
-1828 DALIR
+1828 IR
-1833 PDKYTMT
+1833 P
-1840 YSFVDEPTGKTITVN
+1840 
-1855 RYVIVLQSR
+1855 VIVLSKHGDVSLTTLPLLNANDASDLKNNWTTLISR
-1864 GDTNF
+1864 
-1869 SNSVNLQDANPI
+1869 SNLFAFRTADVNI
-1881 YQFFNK
+1881 
-1887 PDMYFN
+1887 
-1893 TTGNS
+1893 TTVPLINS
-1898 NVITG
+1898 NDASDLKNKWTKG
-1903 TARQIYLYRCLDLNP
+1903 FDEFYTTLD
-1918 TSSVNLQDVNPIYQ
+1918 
-1932 YMNKY
+1932 
-1937 KGLSAADKKVNNNPI
+1937 
-1952 EEWYSELPNTQ
+1952 
-1963 TNTN
+1963 

>member
-1 MKIKRSVAWLLS
+1 MKSNKFISVILS
-13 IMMLLTV
+13 LAMLMSICGIQPIASAYDDTTTGMSTQRADVSYVYLGKSTPINETTKLGD
-20 FPTNMAFAG
+20 FPGQT
-29 LIDPSQKAVI
+29 PK
-39 EFVPMKYKDEVQ
+39 
-51 KMYDEDVDGEFE
+51 
-63 SIDEIGAS
+63 
-71 KNTYSDG
+71 
-78 TKIWLSP
+78 
-85 IVEETSRPDID
+85 DID
-96 NIDLNKEYLVG
+96 
-107 IKIKGLTN
+107 TN
-115 LDEAQ
+115 LDVGEVVWIGVQ
-120 YGIKN
+120 MSNMTRVKDLLDRNSSDSNSGGLG
-125 ITIPIAYDASYI
+125 TLCLGMAYDSEYLKPVGNASS
-137 ELTDVTDSSFN
+137 LFN
-148 TDTLSNRLGVRNK
+148 TSKIRSNYPTDAEFGAYYSMTMNSDLVWSERGSEENLLDNKSTTNDVIVQVR
-161 ESIYSKFYKTG
+161 
-172 KTNSPKY
+172 
-179 GINTNS
+179 IN
-185 IGKMTG
+185 
-191 MVSLPIKAD
+191 D
-200 DSSQAPYN
+200 Q
-208 GEDTYIAVLKYKFLQ
+208 
-223 KPSASGTKLFTLDPN
+223 
-238 SDAVSTTY
+238 SDAVANDGDGGRGLERMFEATSNDDPVVVAAFAFKILKKPTNGLKVLQAHLAGER
-246 SSYFTIGCVDST
+246 FTIGVGYDGASPTTQWVNDRTSDASSNLKNYFDLTNANGGVIDIFPKTCSVNFYNDDTLTAPAVKTVSVAQGNTISTDDIPTDADFSPST
-258 GVDINY
+258 GMYFKELRYTTSTTANPTSDPVFDSNTTVTDDIN
-264 QPTKGE
+264 
-270 YDIRDIFDVDA
+270 
-281 SGINYPLSYTVDFY
+281 
-295 NSYDATSNTYQ
+295 
-306 NLIAD
+306 
-311 ASLSIQDG
+311 
-319 ESITSAGLS
+319 
-328 LPESSI
+328 
-334 FTAPVG
+334 
-340 EYFDKLYYIPE
+340 
-351 GTATPKE
+351 
-358 FTEATKIT
+358 
-366 SDTKVYATYVNGHT
+366 VYAVYEAGHT

-388 TGTQTT
+388 SGTQTT
-394 KVVTVSPKAGATIAE
+394 KDVTVSPKAGATIAE
-409 TQKPTVGTSSD
+409 TQKPTIGTSSD

-426 GYTFGGWFTQAN
+426 GYTFGGWFTQQN
-438 GGDEI
+438 GGDKI
-443 VFDDGTNTS
+443 VFDDGTNTL

-479 GQTENTTNKI
+479 GQTENTTNKT

-735 KSYTAPSDPTRANY
+735 KPYTAPSDPTRANY

-754 NTKANGSGKFITAAD
+754 NTRANGSGKFITAAD

-844 LGTLMPEAPTRTNY
+844 LGTLMPEAPTRTHY

-896 VVYAQWDIADNVDA
+896 VVYAQWDIADNVNA

-951 GYTFDNWYEGTVTG
+951 GYTFDNWYGGTVTG

-1040 NGAGNFVTSAKY
+1040 NGSGNFVTSAKY

-1138 PNEPTRTHYVFKGW
+1138 PNQPTRTHYVFKGW

-1164 STTKIDR
+1164 STTKIDQ

-1182 GTKTAYETTLYAQ
+1182 GTNTAYETTLYAQ

-1243 TNGTFEFDGWNTEFN
+1243 TNGTFEFDGWKTAFD
-1258 GTGTKFNKDTKI
+1258 GTGTKFDKDTKI

-1281 KYLKIELVNEKA
+1281 KYLKVELVNANA

-1319 TKVANSDIAKDATLP
+1319 TKVADSDIAKNETLP

-1370 NGYKIGEQASTF
+1370 NGYKIGVQDSTF
-1382 QVTSAKLTVNVD
+1382 EVTSAKLTVNVD

-1399 QKAGSSRKDPVVTV
+1399 QKAGSSRKDPVITV
-1413 VDATDNT
+1413 VDATGNT

-1434 DAGAT
+1434 DAGTA

-1537 PFKDSKYE
+1537 PFKDSKYK

-1628 TDNDAPTLT
+1628 TDKDAPTLT

-1647 AKITLNYGNSPYGE
+1647 AKVELNPGNSPYGL
-1661 IMKDSAITDKTA
+1661 IQRMATDVTDPWAATKIQQAKD
-1673 AKSAFNEKN
+1673 AFNNSDATNKT
-1682 IYKAPY
+1682 Y
-1688 IPTAVQSKLK
+1688 
-1698 SGTGTTAGLST
+1698 GAGLVPT
-1709 NINTYSYRAW
+1709 NGQTTLKYTASAW
-1719 VEAKSIASMTPEQ
+1719 EGQTKNYDTDV
-1732 LVALNN
+1732 
-1738 PDINM
+1738 D
-1743 DRNDYAIFVYNG
+1743 AIFVYEAAQ
-1755 KYFVD
+1755 FTD
-1760 PGFTATDSA
+1760 PGLVVYDQTGAQIASP
-1769 GNQVTNVTRKITVQ
+1769 NVTKSLTLRKISTGVPKYTADEGTMVNVSEKLIDGVNKYDLSGAIY
-1783 RMTKNLSINGIYDG
+1783 RPDVYELKYDIKYTDLTDGSTKHL
-1797 NYKEQNI
+1797 NI
-1804 KIADQPSNYLI
+1804 
-1815 TELTRPFKANVFE
+1815 
-1828 DALIR
+1828 IR
-1833 PDKYTMT
+1833 P
-1840 YSFVDEPTGKTITVN
+1840 
-1855 RYVIVLQSR
+1855 VIVLSKHGDVSLTTLPLLNANDASDLKNNWTTLTSR
-1864 GDTNF
+1864 
-1869 SNSVNLQDANPI
+1869 SNLFAFRTADVNI
-1881 YQFFNK
+1881 
-1887 PDMYFN
+1887 
-1893 TTGNS
+1893 TTVPLINS
-1898 NVITG
+1898 NDASDLKNKWTKG
-1903 TARQIYLYRCLDLNP
+1903 FDEFYTTLD
-1918 TSSVNLQDVNPIYQ
+1918 
-1932 YMNKY
+1932 
-1937 KGLSAADKKVNNNPI
+1937 
-1952 EEWYSELPNTQ
+1952 
-1963 TNTN
+1963 

>member
-1 MKIKRSVAWLLS
+1 MKSNKFISVILS
-13 IMMLLTV
+13 LAMLMSICGIQPIASAYDDTTTGMSTQRADVSYVYLGKSTPINETTKLGD
-20 FPTNMAFAG
+20 FPGQT
-29 LIDPSQKAVI
+29 PK
-39 EFVPMKYKDEVQ
+39 
-51 KMYDEDVDGEFE
+51 
-63 SIDEIGAS
+63 
-71 KNTYSDG
+71 
-78 TKIWLSP
+78 
-85 IVEETSRPDID
+85 DID
-96 NIDLNKEYLVG
+96 
-107 IKIKGLTN
+107 TN
-115 LDEAQ
+115 LDVGEVVWIGVQ
-120 YGIKN
+120 MSNMTRVKDLLDRNSSDNNSGGLG
-125 ITIPIAYDASYI
+125 TLCLGMAYDSEYLKPVGNASS
-137 ELTDVTDSSFN
+137 LFN
-148 TDTLSNRLGVRNK
+148 TSKIRNNYPTDAEFGAYYSMTMNSDLVWSERGSEENLLDNTSTTNDVIVQVR
-161 ESIYSKFYKTG
+161 
-172 KTNSPKY
+172 
-179 GINTNS
+179 IN
-185 IGKMTG
+185 
-191 MVSLPIKAD
+191 D
-200 DSSQAPYN
+200 Q
-208 GEDTYIAVLKYKFLQ
+208 
-223 KPSASGTKLFTLDPN
+223 
-238 SDAVSTTY
+238 SDAVANDADGGRGLERMFEAVSNDDPVVVAAFAFKILKKPTNGLKVLQAHLAGER
-246 SSYFTIGCVDST
+246 FTIGVGYDGASPTTQWVNDRKSDASSNLKNYFDLTNANGGVIDIFPKTYSVNFYNDDTLTAPAVKTVSVAQGNTISTDDIPTEADFSPST
-258 GVDINY
+258 GMYFKELRYTTSTTANPTSDPVFDSNTTVTDDIN
-264 QPTKGE
+264 
-270 YDIRDIFDVDA
+270 
-281 SGINYPLSYTVDFY
+281 
-295 NSYDATSNTYQ
+295 
-306 NLIAD
+306 
-311 ASLSIQDG
+311 
-319 ESITSAGLS
+319 
-328 LPESSI
+328 
-334 FTAPVG
+334 
-340 EYFDKLYYIPE
+340 
-351 GTATPKE
+351 
-358 FTEATKIT
+358 
-366 SDTKVYATYVNGHT
+366 VYAVYEAGHT

-388 TGTQTT
+388 SGTQTT
-394 KVVTVSPKAGATIAE
+394 KDVTVSPKAGATIAE

-500 IPTFTRADYAFK
+500 IPTFTRADYVFK

-638 TVTFDYDGATSPT
+638 TVTFDYDNATSPT
-651 APTTIT
+651 APATIT

-699 DITVKATYKS
+699 NITVKATYKS

-715 NINDGTTPATPFA
+715 NINDGTTPAAPFA

-735 KSYTAPSDPTRANY
+735 KSYTAPSAPTRANY

-1040 NGAGNFVTSAKY
+1040 NGSGNFVTSAKY

-1073 TLYAYWAAANVNPGG
+1073 TLYAYWAAANVNPGE

-1164 STTKIDR
+1164 STTKIDQ

-1243 TNGTFEFDGWNTEFN
+1243 TNGTFEFDGWKTAFD

-1270 DADKTYYATWF
+1270 NTDTTYYATWF
-1281 KYLKIELVNEKA
+1281 KYLKIELVNANA
-1293 EYTGQVISPKYNIYQ
+1293 EYTGQVLSPKYNIYQ

-1319 TKVANSDIAKDATLP
+1319 TKVADSDIAKNETLP
-1334 AGFTATVTDKDNATT
+1334 AGFTATVTDKNNIAT

-1370 NGYKIGEQASTF
+1370 NGYKIGVQDSTF
-1382 QVTSAKLTVNVD
+1382 EVTSAKLTVNVD

-1413 VDATDNT
+1413 VDASGNA

-1647 AKITLNYGNSPYGE
+1647 AKVELNPGNSPYGL
-1661 IMKDSAITDKTA
+1661 IQRMATDVTDPWTATKIQQAKD
-1673 AKSAFNEKN
+1673 AFNNSDETNKT
-1682 IYKAPY
+1682 Y
-1688 IPTAVQSKLK
+1688 
-1698 SGTGTTAGLST
+1698 GAGLVPT
-1709 NINTYSYRAW
+1709 NGQTTLKYTASAW
-1719 VEAKSIASMTPEQ
+1719 EGQTKNYDTDV
-1732 LVALNN
+1732 
-1738 PDINM
+1738 D
-1743 DRNDYAIFVYNG
+1743 AIFVYEAAQ
-1755 KYFVD
+1755 FTD
-1760 PGFTATDSA
+1760 PGLVVYDQTGAQIASP
-1769 GNQVTNVTRKITVQ
+1769 NVTKSLTLRKISTGVPKYTADEGTMVNVSEKLIDGVNKYDLSGAIY
-1783 RMTKNLSINGIYDG
+1783 RPDVYELKYDITYTDLTDGSTKHL
-1797 NYKEQNI
+1797 NI
-1804 KIADQPSNYLI
+1804 
-1815 TELTRPFKANVFE
+1815 
-1828 DALIR
+1828 IR
-1833 PDKYTMT
+1833 P
-1840 YSFVDEPTGKTITVN
+1840 
-1855 RYVIVLQSR
+1855 VIVLSKHGDVSLTTLPLLNANDASDLKNNWTTLISR
-1864 GDTNF
+1864 
-1869 SNSVNLQDANPI
+1869 SNLFAFRTADVNI
-1881 YQFFNK
+1881 
-1887 PDMYFN
+1887 
-1893 TTGNS
+1893 TTVPLINS
-1898 NVITG
+1898 NDASDLKNKWTKG
-1903 TARQIYLYRCLDLNP
+1903 FDEFYTTLD
-1918 TSSVNLQDVNPIYQ
+1918 
-1932 YMNKY
+1932 
-1937 KGLSAADKKVNNNPI
+1937 
-1952 EEWYSELPNTQ
+1952 
-1963 TNTN
+1963 

>member
-1 MKIKRSVAWLLS
+1 MIVLS
-13 IMMLLTV
+13 MLV
-20 FPTNMAFAG
+20 SIFPLNAITAFADDG
-29 LIDPSQKAVI
+29 RLTDGSTKADIIYDYMNFKSDYDLAGNGGSYTDADGAYANDHKSIVAEKVSTPDRADI
-39 EFVPMKYKDEVQ
+39 HQGDVFVLGIRISNLKSIRAGADGIFNMSIPFHFNSEYIAL
-51 KMYDEDVDGEFE
+51 VDGEENNYSADMPNRLGGRKNQE
-63 SIDEIGAS
+63 SIYSSTMGYGVGEGNINANVITYALKSRTPSYTGDSDAYVALFYFKFLKDGSEIP
-71 KNTYSDG
+71 DG
-78 TKIWLSP
+78 TKIIEHESDNTDFN
-85 IVEETSRPDID
+85 IGFGSNGSSASYEYSEDDDSIDIRPLF
-96 NIDLNKEYLVG
+96 NIDTSSVNVAPATYTVSYYDSYDETTKTYGTHIVNKDTKVAE
-107 IKIKGLTN
+107 
-115 LDEAQ
+115 
-120 YGIKN
+120 
-125 ITIPIAYDASYI
+125 
-137 ELTDVTDSSFN
+137 DSS
-148 TDTLSNRLGVRNK
+148 LS
-161 ESIYSKFYKTG
+161 SISG
-172 KTNSPKY
+172 A
-179 GINTNS
+179 
-185 IGKMTG
+185 
-191 MVSLPIKAD
+191 SLP
-200 DSSQAPYN
+200 
-208 GEDTYIAVLKYKFLQ
+208 
-223 KPSASGTKLFTLDPN
+223 
-238 SDAVSTTY
+238 
-246 SSYFTIGCVDST
+246 
-258 GVDINY
+258 
-264 QPTKGE
+264 
-270 YDIRDIFDVDA
+270 
-281 SGINYPLSYTVDFY
+281 
-295 NSYDATSNTYQ
+295 
-306 NLIAD
+306 
-311 ASLSIQDG
+311 
-319 ESITSAGLS
+319 TSAD
-328 LPESSI
+328 
-334 FTAPVG
+334 FTVPSG
-340 EYFDKLYYIPE
+340 KFIDKWYYIPSDT
-351 GTATPKE
+351 GIATE
-358 FTEATKIT
+358 FTTATKIKE
-366 SDTKVYATYVNGHT
+366 DTKVYATYVNGHT

-388 TGTQTT
+388 SGTQTT
-394 KVVTVSPKAGATIAE
+394 KDVTVSPKAGATIAE
-409 TQKPTVGTSSD
+409 AQKPTVGTSSD

-479 GQTENTTNKI
+479 GQTENTTNKT

-568 PASMTVVRGDT
+568 PASMTVVKGDT
-579 IYAYQMPTPT
+579 VYAYQMPTPT

-699 DITVKATYKS
+699 NITVKATYKS

-735 KSYTAPSDPTRANY
+735 KSYAAPSDPKRANY

-910 NDKVTIT
+910 SDKVTIT

-977 TKPINSNTDY
+977 TKQINSNTDY

-1014 PTANYT
+1014 PIANYT

-1040 NGAGNFVTSAKY
+1040 NGSGNFVTSAKY

-1073 TLYAYWAAANVNPGG
+1073 TLYAYWAAANVNPGE

-1164 STTKIDR
+1164 STTKIDQ

-1182 GTKTAYETTLYAQ
+1182 GTNTAYETTLYAQ

-1243 TNGTFEFDGWNTEFN
+1243 TNGTFEFDGWKTAFD
-1258 GTGTKFNKDTKI
+1258 GTGTKFDKDTKI

-1281 KYLKIELVNEKA
+1281 KYLKVELVNANA

-1319 TKVANSDIAKDATLP
+1319 TKVADSDIAKDATLP

-1370 NGYKIGEQASTF
+1370 NGYKIGVQDSTF
-1382 QVTSAKLTVNVD
+1382 EVTSAKLTVNVD

-1413 VDATDNT
+1413 VDATGNT

-1434 DAGAT
+1434 DAGAA

-1537 PFKDSKYE
+1537 PFKDSQYK

-1551 NAETPAIKDYYV
+1551 NAETPTIKDYYV

-1573 QFNVTLTNPD
+1573 QFNATLTNPD

-1637 YTFHVQQLVE
+1637 YTFHVQQLVTP
-1647 AKITLNYGNSPYGE
+1647 KITLNYGNSPVGE
-1661 IMKDSAITDKTA
+1661 IMKADNISVSDKLEAINKF
-1673 AKSAFNEKN
+1673 SEKN
-1682 IYKAPY
+1682 TFKNLDSKY
-1688 IPTAVQSKLK
+1688 IPTKA
-1698 SGTGTTAGLST
+1698 
-1709 NINTYSYRAW
+1709 NIKNAYTLNAW
-1719 VEAKSIASMTPEQ
+1719 NGETDSDK
-1732 LVALNN
+1732 
-1738 PDINM
+1738 NM
-1743 DRNDYAIFVYNG
+1743 DRNPYAIFVYEQSEFKDTGFEAYDSLGNKVSDSEVTRTIKVSRYKTANG
-1755 KYFVD
+1755 INAAVADETKVY
-1760 PGFTATDSA
+1760 GKNATDTDLA
-1769 GNQVTNVTRKITVQ
+1769 AITANDAVL
-1783 RMTKNLSINGIYDG
+1783 TGITSKG
-1797 NYKEQNI
+1797 LQ
-1804 KIADQPSNYLI
+1804 
-1815 TELTRPFKANVFE
+1815 F
-1828 DALIR
+1828 IR
-1833 PDKYTMT
+1833 PDVYTMT
-1840 YSFVDEPTGKTITVN
+1840 YEFTDFDGQKVTETRN
-1855 RYVIVLQSR
+1855 IVVLPLL
-1864 GDTNF
+1864 GDTNIDGSRNTNDITF
-1869 SNSVNLQDANPI
+1869 VKLQAQGSDVVNSTVPTSAANLFIWRVFDGNFDTAI
-1881 YQFFNK
+1881 
-1887 PDMYFN
+1887 
-1893 TTGNS
+1893 NS
-1898 NVITG
+1898 NDIT
-1903 TARQIYLYRCLDLNP
+1903 Y
-1918 TSSVNLQDVNPIYQ
+1918 V
-1932 YMNKY
+1932 K
-1937 KGLSAADKKVNNNPI
+1937 LSAQGKYLDPFYNEIK
-1952 EEWYSELPNTQ
+1952 
-1963 TNTN
+1963 

>member
-1 MKIKRSVAWLLS
+1 MKKIVASLLS
-13 IMMLLTV
+13 VIMLVFACGPVGLAYNFSDGVLTSGTTENDM
-20 FPTNMAFAG
+20 PTLQAVYMKRNADAPDGTCKFEEDTIGSLKAG
-29 LIDPSQKAVI
+29 DDFYIGLRAKNFSHFSGITKGLYSIAGGIAYSTDYIEPYEYYEDAPSTIINDDSDFLGVL
-39 EFVPMKYKDEVQ
+39 EERMENDTSSSSFYKYKNGRTTYGITGAALSKSSDGYNAEITNAKVVQFGIQFGSIKKTPGPIADDEYVMFIHFRV
-51 KMYDEDVDGEFE
+51 KATPSDPEKVMAI
-63 SIDEIGAS
+63 SNATEIGVQFGMPDDMSTFEDYSYSATSQLENYLKLDNSKIDLFPAS
-71 KNTYSDG
+71 YDIKFYEDNTYTNVMTSADGSTTFGATGIADG
-78 TKIWLSP
+78 TAYADS
-85 IVEETSRPDID
+85 
-96 NIDLNKEYLVG
+96 G
-107 IKIKGLTN
+107 
-115 LDEAQ
+115 
-120 YGIKN
+120 
-125 ITIPIAYDASYI
+125 ITIPKAG
-137 ELTDVTDSSFN
+137 TDFSLIN
-148 TDTLSNRLGVRNK
+148 SNN
-161 ESIYSKFYKTG
+161 EYFYG
-172 KTNSPKY
+172 FKY
-179 GINTNS
+179 
-185 IGKMTG
+185 
-191 MVSLPIKAD
+191 
-200 DSSQAPYN
+200 
-208 GEDTYIAVLKYKFLQ
+208 
-223 KPSASGTKLFTLDPN
+223 
-238 SDAVSTTY
+238 
-246 SSYFTIGCVDST
+246 VDST
-258 GVDINY
+258 GTEQSLDDLSTIDANAVA
-264 QPTKGE
+264 KGYSDSVIRVYPK
-270 YDIRDIFDVDA
+270 YD
-281 SGINYPLSYTVDFY
+281 
-295 NSYDATSNTYQ
+295 
-306 NLIAD
+306 
-311 ASLSIQDG
+311 
-319 ESITSAGLS
+319 
-328 LPESSI
+328 
-334 FTAPVG
+334 VG
-340 EYFDKLYYIPE
+340 KTI
-351 GTATPKE
+351 
-358 FTEATKIT
+358 
-366 SDTKVYATYVNGHT
+366 
-380 VTFNSNYP
+380 TFNSNYP
-388 TGTQTT
+388 ADVST
-394 KVVTVSPKAGATIAE
+394 SPKTKDVIVSLNQDATIHVS
-409 TQKPTVGTSSD
+409 QKPTVGTSSD

-426 GYTFGGWFTQAN
+426 GYTFKGWFTQAT
-438 GGDEI
+438 GGDKIEFKGDTG
-443 VFDDGTNTS
+443 VTAPTN
-452 SATDVSSITDVYAH
+452 VSSLSAVYAQ
-466 WVQNVT
+466 WDKELT

-479 GQTENTTNKI
+479 GQTENTTNKT

-568 PASMTVVRGDT
+568 PASMTVVKGDT
-579 IYAYQMPTPT
+579 VYAYQMPTPT

-699 DITVKATYKS
+699 NITVKATYKS

-735 KSYTAPSDPTRANY
+735 KSYAAPSDPKRANY

-910 NDKVTIT
+910 SDKVTIT

-1164 STTKIDR
+1164 STTKIDQ

-1182 GTKTAYETTLYAQ
+1182 GTNTAYETTLYAQ

-1207 VNVTFNKNLDLK
+1207 VNVTFNKNLDLN

-1243 TNGTFEFDGWNTEFN
+1243 TNGTFEFDGWKTAFD
-1258 GTGTKFNKDTKI
+1258 GTGTKFDKDTKI

-1281 KYLKIELVNEKA
+1281 KYLKIELVNANA

-1319 TKVANSDIAKDATLP
+1319 TKVADSDIAKDATLP
-1334 AGFTATVTDKDNATT
+1334 AGFTATVTDKNNAAT

-1355 VYTIAISID
+1355 VYT
-1364 NAGTYA
+1364 
-1370 NGYKIGEQASTF
+1370 Q
-1382 QVTSAKLTVNVD
+1382 
-1394 PDTQK
+1394 
-1399 QKAGSSRKDPVVTV
+1399 
-1413 VDATDNT
+1413 
-1420 VGKSEYDIKYYTWT
+1420 
-1434 DAGAT
+1434 
-1439 PDGNIQKSELSEV
+1439 
-1452 TDITKVGKYV
+1452 
-1462 VAVELKANSNYVI
+1462 
-1475 DSVKST
+1475 
-1481 TTEAVLLYDGKTTG
+1481 
-1495 YAEYTDAKV
+1495 
-1504 GGNIVYE
+1504 
-1511 VLANDPSIKEIKA
+1511 
-1524 NSVKGSTV
+1524 
-1532 DSTAL
+1532 
-1537 PFKDSKYE
+1537 
-1545 NDVAFD
+1545 
-1551 NAETPAIKDYYV
+1551 
-1563 RVPDVDADSI
+1563 
-1573 QFNVTLTNPD
+1573 
-1583 TTTITA
+1583 
-1589 SDGTTLTPTKNGD
+1589 
-1602 GTYTIKAPLTNKGQT
+1602 
-1617 ENTITITTKAG
+1617 
-1628 TDNDAPTLT
+1628 
-1637 YTFHVQQLVE
+1637 
-1647 AKITLNYGNSPYGE
+1647 
-1661 IMKDSAITDKTA
+1661 
-1673 AKSAFNEKN
+1673 
-1682 IYKAPY
+1682 
-1688 IPTAVQSKLK
+1688 
-1698 SGTGTTAGLST
+1698 
-1709 NINTYSYRAW
+1709 
-1719 VEAKSIASMTPEQ
+1719 
-1732 LVALNN
+1732 
-1738 PDINM
+1738 
-1743 DRNDYAIFVYNG
+1743 
-1755 KYFVD
+1755 
-1760 PGFTATDSA
+1760 
-1769 GNQVTNVTRKITVQ
+1769 
-1783 RMTKNLSINGIYDG
+1783 
-1797 NYKEQNI
+1797 
-1804 KIADQPSNYLI
+1804 
-1815 TELTRPFKANVFE
+1815 
-1828 DALIR
+1828 
-1833 PDKYTMT
+1833 
-1840 YSFVDEPTGKTITVN
+1840 
-1855 RYVIVLQSR
+1855 
-1864 GDTNF
+1864 
-1869 SNSVNLQDANPI
+1869 
-1881 YQFFNK
+1881 
-1887 PDMYFN
+1887 
-1893 TTGNS
+1893 
-1898 NVITG
+1898 
-1903 TARQIYLYRCLDLNP
+1903 
-1918 TSSVNLQDVNPIYQ
+1918 
-1932 YMNKY
+1932 
-1937 KGLSAADKKVNNNPI
+1937 
-1952 EEWYSELPNTQ
+1952 
-1963 TNTN
+1963 

>member
-1 MKIKRSVAWLLS
+1 MALMIVLS
-13 IMMLLTV
+13 MLV
-20 FPTNMAFAG
+20 SIFPLNAITAFADDG
-29 LIDPSQKAVI
+29 RLTDGSTKADIIYDYMNFKSDYDLAGNGGSYTDADGAYANDHKSIVAEKVSTPDRADI
-39 EFVPMKYKDEVQ
+39 HQGDVFVLGIRISNLKSIRAGADGIFNMSIPFHFNSEYIAL
-51 KMYDEDVDGEFE
+51 VDGEENNYSADMPNRLGGRKNQE
-63 SIDEIGAS
+63 SIYSSTMGYGVGEGNINANVITYALKSRTPSYTGDSDAYVALFYFKFLKDGSEIP
-71 KNTYSDG
+71 DG
-78 TKIWLSP
+78 TKIIEHESDNTDFN
-85 IVEETSRPDID
+85 IGFGSNGSSASYEYSEDDDSIDIRPLF
-96 NIDLNKEYLVG
+96 NIDTSSVNVAPATYTVSYYDSYDETTKTYGTHIVNKDTKVAE
-107 IKIKGLTN
+107 
-115 LDEAQ
+115 
-120 YGIKN
+120 
-125 ITIPIAYDASYI
+125 
-137 ELTDVTDSSFN
+137 DSS
-148 TDTLSNRLGVRNK
+148 LS
-161 ESIYSKFYKTG
+161 SISG
-172 KTNSPKY
+172 A
-179 GINTNS
+179 
-185 IGKMTG
+185 
-191 MVSLPIKAD
+191 SLP
-200 DSSQAPYN
+200 
-208 GEDTYIAVLKYKFLQ
+208 
-223 KPSASGTKLFTLDPN
+223 
-238 SDAVSTTY
+238 
-246 SSYFTIGCVDST
+246 
-258 GVDINY
+258 
-264 QPTKGE
+264 
-270 YDIRDIFDVDA
+270 
-281 SGINYPLSYTVDFY
+281 
-295 NSYDATSNTYQ
+295 
-306 NLIAD
+306 
-311 ASLSIQDG
+311 
-319 ESITSAGLS
+319 TSAD
-328 LPESSI
+328 
-334 FTAPVG
+334 FTVPSG
-340 EYFDKLYYIPE
+340 KFIDKWYYIPSDT
-351 GTATPKE
+351 GIATE
-358 FTEATKIT
+358 FTTATKIKE
-366 SDTKVYATYVNGHT
+366 DTKVYATYVNGHT

-388 TGTQTT
+388 SGTQTT
-394 KVVTVSPKAGATIAE
+394 KDVTVSPKAGATIAE
-409 TQKPTVGTSSD
+409 AQKPTVGTSSD

-426 GYTFGGWFTQAN
+426 GYTFGGWFTQQN
-438 GGDEI
+438 GGDKI

-479 GQTENTTNKI
+479 GQTENTTNKT

-568 PASMTVVRGDT
+568 PASMTVVKGDT
-579 IYAYQMPTPT
+579 VYAYQMPTPT

-699 DITVKATYKS
+699 NITVKATYKS

-735 KSYTAPSDPTRANY
+735 KSYAAPSDPKRANY

-910 NDKVTIT
+910 SDKVTIT

-1164 STTKIDR
+1164 STTKIDQ

-1243 TNGTFEFDGWNTEFN
+1243 TNGTFEFDGWKTAFD
-1258 GTGTKFNKDTKI
+1258 GTGTKFDKDTKI

-1281 KYLKIELVNEKA
+1281 KYLKVELVNANA

-1319 TKVANSDIAKDATLP
+1319 TKVADSDIAKDATLP

-1370 NGYKIGEQASTF
+1370 NGYKIGVQDSTF
-1382 QVTSAKLTVNVD
+1382 EVTSAKLTVNVD

-1413 VDATDNT
+1413 VDATGNT

-1434 DAGAT
+1434 DAGAA

-1537 PFKDSKYE
+1537 PFKDSQYK

-1551 NAETPAIKDYYV
+1551 NAETPTIKDYYV

-1573 QFNVTLTNPD
+1573 QFNATLTNPD

-1637 YTFHVQQLVE
+1637 YTFHVQQLVTP
-1647 AKITLNYGNSPYGE
+1647 KITLNYGNSPVGE
-1661 IMKDSAITDKTA
+1661 IMKADNISVSDKLEAINKF
-1673 AKSAFNEKN
+1673 SEKN
-1682 IYKAPY
+1682 TFKNLDSKY
-1688 IPTAVQSKLK
+1688 IPTKA
-1698 SGTGTTAGLST
+1698 
-1709 NINTYSYRAW
+1709 NIKNAYTLNAW
-1719 VEAKSIASMTPEQ
+1719 NGETDSDK
-1732 LVALNN
+1732 
-1738 PDINM
+1738 NM
-1743 DRNDYAIFVYNG
+1743 DRNPYAIFVYEQSEFKDTGFEAYDSLGNKVSDSEVTRTIKVSRYKTANG
-1755 KYFVD
+1755 INAAVADETKVY
-1760 PGFTATDSA
+1760 GKNATDTDLA
-1769 GNQVTNVTRKITVQ
+1769 AITANDAVL
-1783 RMTKNLSINGIYDG
+1783 TGITSKG
-1797 NYKEQNI
+1797 LQ
-1804 KIADQPSNYLI
+1804 
-1815 TELTRPFKANVFE
+1815 F
-1828 DALIR
+1828 IR
-1833 PDKYTMT
+1833 PDVYTMT
-1840 YSFVDEPTGKTITVN
+1840 YEFTDFDGQKVTETRN
-1855 RYVIVLQSR
+1855 IVVLPLL
-1864 GDTNF
+1864 GDTNIDGSRNTNDITF
-1869 SNSVNLQDANPI
+1869 VKLQAQGSDVVNSTVPTSAANLFIWRVFDGNFDTAI
-1881 YQFFNK
+1881 
-1887 PDMYFN
+1887 
-1893 TTGNS
+1893 NS
-1898 NVITG
+1898 NDIT
-1903 TARQIYLYRCLDLNP
+1903 Y
-1918 TSSVNLQDVNPIYQ
+1918 V
-1932 YMNKY
+1932 K
-1937 KGLSAADKKVNNNPI
+1937 LSAQGKYLDPFYNEIK
-1952 EEWYSELPNTQ
+1952 
-1963 TNTN
+1963 

>member
-1 MKIKRSVAWLLS
+1 MKSNKFISVILS
-13 IMMLLTV
+13 LAMLMSICGIQPIASAYDDTTTGMSTQRADVSYVYLGKSTPINETTKLGD
-20 FPTNMAFAG
+20 FPGQT
-29 LIDPSQKAVI
+29 PK
-39 EFVPMKYKDEVQ
+39 
-51 KMYDEDVDGEFE
+51 
-63 SIDEIGAS
+63 
-71 KNTYSDG
+71 
-78 TKIWLSP
+78 
-85 IVEETSRPDID
+85 DID
-96 NIDLNKEYLVG
+96 
-107 IKIKGLTN
+107 TN
-115 LDEAQ
+115 LDVGEVVWIGVQ
-120 YGIKN
+120 MSNMTRVKDLLDRNSSDNNSGGLG
-125 ITIPIAYDASYI
+125 TLCLGMAYDSEYLKPVGNASS
-137 ELTDVTDSSFN
+137 LFN
-148 TDTLSNRLGVRNK
+148 TSKIRNNYPTDAEFGAYYSMTMNSDLVWSERGSEENLLDNTSTTNDVIVQVR
-161 ESIYSKFYKTG
+161 
-172 KTNSPKY
+172 
-179 GINTNS
+179 IN
-185 IGKMTG
+185 
-191 MVSLPIKAD
+191 D
-200 DSSQAPYN
+200 Q
-208 GEDTYIAVLKYKFLQ
+208 
-223 KPSASGTKLFTLDPN
+223 
-238 SDAVSTTY
+238 SDAVANDADGGRGLERMFEAVSNDDPVVVAAFAFKILKKPTNGLKVLQAHLAGER
-246 SSYFTIGCVDST
+246 FTIGVGYDGASPTTQWVNDRKSDASSNLKNYFDLTNANGGVIDIFPKTYSVNFYNDDTLTAPAVKTVSVAQGNTISTDDIPTEADFSPST
-258 GVDINY
+258 GMYFKELRYTTSTTANPTSDPVFDSNTTVTDDIN
-264 QPTKGE
+264 
-270 YDIRDIFDVDA
+270 
-281 SGINYPLSYTVDFY
+281 
-295 NSYDATSNTYQ
+295 
-306 NLIAD
+306 
-311 ASLSIQDG
+311 
-319 ESITSAGLS
+319 
-328 LPESSI
+328 
-334 FTAPVG
+334 
-340 EYFDKLYYIPE
+340 
-351 GTATPKE
+351 
-358 FTEATKIT
+358 
-366 SDTKVYATYVNGHT
+366 VYAVYEAGHT

-388 TGTQTT
+388 SGTQTT
-394 KVVTVSPKAGATIAE
+394 KDVTVSPKAGATIAE

-500 IPTFTRADYAFK
+500 IPTFTRADYVFK

-638 TVTFDYDGATSPT
+638 TVTFDYDNATSPT
-651 APTTIT
+651 APATIT

-699 DITVKATYKS
+699 NITVKATYKS

-715 NINDGTTPATPFA
+715 NINDGTTPAAPFA

-735 KSYTAPSDPTRANY
+735 KSYTAPSAPTRANY

-1040 NGAGNFVTSAKY
+1040 NGSGNFVTSAKY

-1073 TLYAYWAAANVNPGG
+1073 TLYAYWAAANVNPGE

-1164 STTKIDR
+1164 STTKIDQ

-1243 TNGTFEFDGWNTEFN
+1243 TNGTFEFDGWKTAVD

-1270 DADKTYYATWF
+1270 NTDTTYYATWF
-1281 KYLKIELVNEKA
+1281 KYLKIELVNANA
-1293 EYTGQVISPKYNIYQ
+1293 EYTGQVLSPKYNIYQ

-1319 TKVANSDIAKDATLP
+1319 TKVADSDIAKNETLP
-1334 AGFTATVTDKDNATT
+1334 AGFTATVTDKNNIAT

-1370 NGYKIGEQASTF
+1370 NGYKIGVQDSTF
-1382 QVTSAKLTVNVD
+1382 EVTSAKLTVNVD

-1413 VDATDNT
+1413 VDATGNT

-1537 PFKDSKYE
+1537 PFKDSQYK

-1647 AKITLNYGNSPYGE
+1647 AKVELNPGNSPYGL
-1661 IMKDSAITDKTA
+1661 IQRMATDVTDPWTATKIQQAKD
-1673 AKSAFNEKN
+1673 AFNNSDETNKT
-1682 IYKAPY
+1682 Y
-1688 IPTAVQSKLK
+1688 
-1698 SGTGTTAGLST
+1698 GAGLVPT
-1709 NINTYSYRAW
+1709 NGQTTLKYTASAW
-1719 VEAKSIASMTPEQ
+1719 EGQTKNYDTDV
-1732 LVALNN
+1732 
-1738 PDINM
+1738 D
-1743 DRNDYAIFVYNG
+1743 AIFVYEAAQ
-1755 KYFVD
+1755 FTD
-1760 PGFTATDSA
+1760 PGLVVYDQTGAQIASP
-1769 GNQVTNVTRKITVQ
+1769 NVTKSLTLRKISTGVPKYTADEGTMVNVSEKLIDGVNKYDLSGAIY
-1783 RMTKNLSINGIYDG
+1783 RPDVYELKYDITYTDLTDGSTKHL
-1797 NYKEQNI
+1797 NI
-1804 KIADQPSNYLI
+1804 
-1815 TELTRPFKANVFE
+1815 
-1828 DALIR
+1828 IR
-1833 PDKYTMT
+1833 P
-1840 YSFVDEPTGKTITVN
+1840 
-1855 RYVIVLQSR
+1855 VIVLSKHGDVSLTTLPLLNANDASDLKNNWTTLISR
-1864 GDTNF
+1864 
-1869 SNSVNLQDANPI
+1869 SNLFAFRTADVNI
-1881 YQFFNK
+1881 
-1887 PDMYFN
+1887 
-1893 TTGNS
+1893 TTVPLINS
-1898 NVITG
+1898 NDASDLKNKWTKG
-1903 TARQIYLYRCLDLNP
+1903 FDEFYTTLD
-1918 TSSVNLQDVNPIYQ
+1918 
-1932 YMNKY
+1932 
-1937 KGLSAADKKVNNNPI
+1937 
-1952 EEWYSELPNTQ
+1952 
-1963 TNTN
+1963 

>member
-1 MKIKRSVAWLLS
+1 M
-13 IMMLLTV
+13 
-20 FPTNMAFAG
+20 
-29 LIDPSQKAVI
+29 
-39 EFVPMKYKDEVQ
+39 
-51 KMYDEDVDGEFE
+51 
-63 SIDEIGAS
+63 
-71 KNTYSDG
+71 
-78 TKIWLSP
+78 
-85 IVEETSRPDID
+85 
-96 NIDLNKEYLVG
+96 
-107 IKIKGLTN
+107 
-115 LDEAQ
+115 
-120 YGIKN
+120 
-125 ITIPIAYDASYI
+125 
-137 ELTDVTDSSFN
+137 
-148 TDTLSNRLGVRNK
+148 
-161 ESIYSKFYKTG
+161 
-172 KTNSPKY
+172 
-179 GINTNS
+179 
-185 IGKMTG
+185 
-191 MVSLPIKAD
+191 
-200 DSSQAPYN
+200 
-208 GEDTYIAVLKYKFLQ
+208 
-223 KPSASGTKLFTLDPN
+223 
-238 SDAVSTTY
+238 
-246 SSYFTIGCVDST
+246 
-258 GVDINY
+258 
-264 QPTKGE
+264 
-270 YDIRDIFDVDA
+270 
-281 SGINYPLSYTVDFY
+281 
-295 NSYDATSNTYQ
+295 
-306 NLIAD
+306 
-311 ASLSIQDG
+311 
-319 ESITSAGLS
+319 
-328 LPESSI
+328 
-334 FTAPVG
+334 
-340 EYFDKLYYIPE
+340 
-351 GTATPKE
+351 
-358 FTEATKIT
+358 
-366 SDTKVYATYVNGHT
+366 
-380 VTFNSNYP
+380 
-388 TGTQTT
+388 
-394 KVVTVSPKAGATIAE
+394 
-409 TQKPTVGTSSD
+409 
-420 DFEIPA
+420 
-426 GYTFGGWFTQAN
+426 
-438 GGDEI
+438 
-443 VFDDGTNTS
+443 
-452 SATDVSSITDVYAH
+452 
-466 WVQNVT
+466 
-472 VTFHENY
+472 
-479 GQTENTTNKI
+479 
-489 ISAGSSLKSSD
+489 
-500 IPTFTRADYAFK
+500 
-512 EWNTK
+512 
-517 ADGSGTTYSNTQLQ
+517 
-531 AETISSNTDYYAMWT
+531 
-546 PENPDNAVTLTFSP
+546 
-560 TGCDAQVT
+560 
-568 PASMTVVRGDT
+568 
-579 IYAYQMPTPT
+579 
-589 KTSATGDAYTF
+589 
-600 NGWYG
+600 
-605 AASESDTTDKAP
+605 
-617 FTLTDNKTVYA
+617 
-628 HWTYAGRDQV
+628 
-638 TVTFDYDGATSPT
+638 
-651 APTTIT
+651 
-657 VGKGDSI
+657 
-664 GDAMPTTPVKTNYSF
+664 
-679 DKWVNTAD
+679 
-687 NSDFDKTTTVNS
+687 
-699 DITVKATYKS
+699 
-709 DITVNF
+709 
-715 NINDGTTPATPFA
+715 
-728 TDKGAPS
+728 
-735 KSYTAPSDPTRANY
+735 
-749 TFVGW
+749 
-754 NTKANGSGKFITAAD
+754 
-769 YATLNDVSTA
+769 
-779 AGGTN
+779 
-784 PVELYAYW
+784 YAYW

-910 NDKVTIT
+910 SDKVTIT

-977 TKPINSNTDY
+977 TKQINSNTDY

-1014 PTANYT
+1014 PIANYT

-1040 NGAGNFVTSAKY
+1040 NGSGNFVTSAKY

-1073 TLYAYWAAANVNPGG
+1073 TLYAYWAAANVNPGE

-1164 STTKIDR
+1164 STTKIDQ

-1182 GTKTAYETTLYAQ
+1182 GTNTAYETTLYAQ

-1243 TNGTFEFDGWNTEFN
+1243 TNGTFEFDGWKTAFD
-1258 GTGTKFNKDTKI
+1258 GTGTKFDKDTKI

-1281 KYLKIELVNEKA
+1281 KYLKVELVNANA

-1319 TKVANSDIAKDATLP
+1319 TKVADSDIAKDATLP

-1370 NGYKIGEQASTF
+1370 NGYKIGVQDSTF
-1382 QVTSAKLTVNVD
+1382 EVTSAKLTVNVD

-1413 VDATDNT
+1413 VDATGNT

-1434 DAGAT
+1434 DAGAA

-1537 PFKDSKYE
+1537 PFKDSQYK

-1551 NAETPAIKDYYV
+1551 NAETPTIKDYYV

-1573 QFNVTLTNPD
+1573 QFNATLTNPD

-1637 YTFHVQQLVE
+1637 YTFHVQQLVTP
-1647 AKITLNYGNSPYGE
+1647 KITLNYGNSPVGE
-1661 IMKDSAITDKTA
+1661 IMKADNISVSDKLEAINKF
-1673 AKSAFNEKN
+1673 SEKN
-1682 IYKAPY
+1682 TFKNLDSKY
-1688 IPTAVQSKLK
+1688 IPTKA
-1698 SGTGTTAGLST
+1698 
-1709 NINTYSYRAW
+1709 NIKNAYTLNAW
-1719 VEAKSIASMTPEQ
+1719 NGETDSDK
-1732 LVALNN
+1732 
-1738 PDINM
+1738 NM
-1743 DRNDYAIFVYNG
+1743 DRNPYAIFVYEQSEFKDTGFEAYDSLGNKVSDSEVTRTIKVSRYKTANG
-1755 KYFVD
+1755 INAAVADETKVY
-1760 PGFTATDSA
+1760 GKNATDTDLA
-1769 GNQVTNVTRKITVQ
+1769 AITANDAVL
-1783 RMTKNLSINGIYDG
+1783 TGITSKG
-1797 NYKEQNI
+1797 LQ
-1804 KIADQPSNYLI
+1804 
-1815 TELTRPFKANVFE
+1815 F
-1828 DALIR
+1828 IR
-1833 PDKYTMT
+1833 PDVYTMT
-1840 YSFVDEPTGKTITVN
+1840 YEFTDFDGQKVTETRN
-1855 RYVIVLQSR
+1855 IVVLPLL
-1864 GDTNF
+1864 GDTNIDGSRNTNDITF
-1869 SNSVNLQDANPI
+1869 VKLQAQGSDVVNSTVPTSAANLFIWRVFDGNFDTAI
-1881 YQFFNK
+1881 
-1887 PDMYFN
+1887 
-1893 TTGNS
+1893 NS
-1898 NVITG
+1898 NDIT
-1903 TARQIYLYRCLDLNP
+1903 Y
-1918 TSSVNLQDVNPIYQ
+1918 V
-1932 YMNKY
+1932 K
-1937 KGLSAADKKVNNNPI
+1937 LSAQGKYLDPFYNEIK
-1952 EEWYSELPNTQ
+1952 
-1963 TNTN
+1963 

>member
-1 MKIKRSVAWLLS
+1 MKKIVASLLS
-13 IMMLLTV
+13 VIMLVFACGPVGLAYNFSDGVLTSGTTENDM
-20 FPTNMAFAG
+20 PTLQAVYMKRNADAPDGTCKFEEDTIGSLKAG
-29 LIDPSQKAVI
+29 DDFYIGLRAKNFSHFSGITKGLYSIAGGIAYSTDYIEPYEYYEDAPSTIINDDSDFLGVL
-39 EFVPMKYKDEVQ
+39 EERMENDTSSSSFYKYKNGRTTYGITGAALSKSSDGYNAEITNAKVVQFGIQFGSIKKTPGPIADDEYVMFIHFRV
-51 KMYDEDVDGEFE
+51 KATPSDPEKVMAI
-63 SIDEIGAS
+63 SNATEIGVQFGMPDDMSTFEDYSYSATSQLENYLKLDNSKIDLFPAS
-71 KNTYSDG
+71 YDIKFYEDNTYTNVMTSADGSTTFGATGIADG
-78 TKIWLSP
+78 TAYADS
-85 IVEETSRPDID
+85 
-96 NIDLNKEYLVG
+96 G
-107 IKIKGLTN
+107 
-115 LDEAQ
+115 
-120 YGIKN
+120 
-125 ITIPIAYDASYI
+125 ITIPKAG
-137 ELTDVTDSSFN
+137 TDFSLIN
-148 TDTLSNRLGVRNK
+148 SNN
-161 ESIYSKFYKTG
+161 EYFYG
-172 KTNSPKY
+172 FKY
-179 GINTNS
+179 
-185 IGKMTG
+185 
-191 MVSLPIKAD
+191 
-200 DSSQAPYN
+200 
-208 GEDTYIAVLKYKFLQ
+208 
-223 KPSASGTKLFTLDPN
+223 
-238 SDAVSTTY
+238 
-246 SSYFTIGCVDST
+246 VDST
-258 GVDINY
+258 GTEQSLDDLSTIDANAVA
-264 QPTKGE
+264 KGYSDSVIRVYPK
-270 YDIRDIFDVDA
+270 YD
-281 SGINYPLSYTVDFY
+281 
-295 NSYDATSNTYQ
+295 
-306 NLIAD
+306 
-311 ASLSIQDG
+311 
-319 ESITSAGLS
+319 
-328 LPESSI
+328 
-334 FTAPVG
+334 VG
-340 EYFDKLYYIPE
+340 KTI
-351 GTATPKE
+351 
-358 FTEATKIT
+358 
-366 SDTKVYATYVNGHT
+366 
-380 VTFNSNYP
+380 TFNSNYP
-388 TGTQTT
+388 ADVST
-394 KVVTVSPKAGATIAE
+394 SPKTKDVIVSLNQDATIHVS
-409 TQKPTVGTSSD
+409 QKPTVGTSSD

-426 GYTFGGWFTQAN
+426 GYTFKGWFTQAT
-438 GGDEI
+438 GGDKIEFKGDTG
-443 VFDDGTNTS
+443 VTAPTN
-452 SATDVSSITDVYAH
+452 VSSLSAVYAQ
-466 WVQNVT
+466 WDKELT

-479 GQTENTTNKI
+479 GQTENTTNKT

-568 PASMTVVRGDT
+568 PASMTVVKGDT
-579 IYAYQMPTPT
+579 VYAYQMPTPT

-699 DITVKATYKS
+699 NITVKATYKS

-735 KSYTAPSDPTRANY
+735 KSYAAPSDPKRANY

-910 NDKVTIT
+910 SDKVTIT

-1164 STTKIDR
+1164 STTKIDQ

-1182 GTKTAYETTLYAQ
+1182 GTNTAYETTLYAQ

-1207 VNVTFNKNLDLK
+1207 VNVTFNKNLDLN

-1243 TNGTFEFDGWNTEFN
+1243 TNGTFEFDGWKTAFD
-1258 GTGTKFNKDTKI
+1258 GTGTKFDKDTKI

-1281 KYLKIELVNEKA
+1281 KYLKIELVNANA

-1319 TKVANSDIAKDATLP
+1319 TKVADSDIAKDATLP
-1334 AGFTATVTDKDNATT
+1334 AGFTATVTDKNNAAT

-1370 NGYKIGEQASTF
+1370 NGYKIGVQDSTF
-1382 QVTSAKLTVNVD
+1382 EVTSAKLTVNVD

-1413 VDATDNT
+1413 VDATGNT

-1637 YTFHVQQLVE
+1637 YTFHVKQLVE
-1647 AKITLNYGNSPYGE
+1647 AKITLNYGNSPVGE
-1661 IMKDSAITDKTA
+1661 IMKADNISVSDKLEAINKF
-1673 AKSAFNEKN
+1673 SEKN
-1682 IYKAPY
+1682 TFKNDMHP
-1688 IPTAVQSKLK
+1688 K
-1698 SGTGTTAGLST
+1698 S
-1709 NINTYSYRAW
+1709 
-1719 VEAKSIASMTPEQ
+1719 
-1732 LVALNN
+1732 
-1738 PDINM
+1738 
-1743 DRNDYAIFVYNG
+1743 
-1755 KYFVD
+1755 
-1760 PGFTATDSA
+1760 
-1769 GNQVTNVTRKITVQ
+1769 
-1783 RMTKNLSINGIYDG
+1783 
-1797 NYKEQNI
+1797 
-1804 KIADQPSNYLI
+1804 
-1815 TELTRPFKANVFE
+1815 
-1828 DALIR
+1828 
-1833 PDKYTMT
+1833 
-1840 YSFVDEPTGKTITVN
+1840 
-1855 RYVIVLQSR
+1855 
-1864 GDTNF
+1864 
-1869 SNSVNLQDANPI
+1869 
-1881 YQFFNK
+1881 
-1887 PDMYFN
+1887 
-1893 TTGNS
+1893 
-1898 NVITG
+1898 
-1903 TARQIYLYRCLDLNP
+1903 
-1918 TSSVNLQDVNPIYQ
+1918 
-1932 YMNKY
+1932 
-1937 KGLSAADKKVNNNPI
+1937 
-1952 EEWYSELPNTQ
+1952 
-1963 TNTN
+1963 

>member
-1 MKIKRSVAWLLS
+1 MKKIVASLLS
-13 IMMLLTV
+13 VIMLVFACGPVGLAYNFSDGVLTSGTTENDM
-20 FPTNMAFAG
+20 PTLQAVYMKRNADAPDGTCKFEEDTIGSLKAG
-29 LIDPSQKAVI
+29 DDFYIGLRAKNFSHFSGITKGLYSIAGGIAYSTDYIEPYEYYEDAPSTIINDDSDFLGVL
-39 EFVPMKYKDEVQ
+39 EERMENDTSSSSFYKYKNGRTTYGITGAALSKSSDGYNAEITNAKVVQFGIQFGSIKKTPGPIADDEYVMFIHFRV
-51 KMYDEDVDGEFE
+51 KATPSDPEKVMAI
-63 SIDEIGAS
+63 SNATEIGVQFGMPDDMSTFEDYSYSATSQLENYLKLDNSKIDLFPAS
-71 KNTYSDG
+71 YDIKFYEDNTYTNVMTSADGSTTFGATGIADG
-78 TKIWLSP
+78 TAYADS
-85 IVEETSRPDID
+85 
-96 NIDLNKEYLVG
+96 G
-107 IKIKGLTN
+107 
-115 LDEAQ
+115 
-120 YGIKN
+120 
-125 ITIPIAYDASYI
+125 ITIPKAG
-137 ELTDVTDSSFN
+137 TDFSLIN
-148 TDTLSNRLGVRNK
+148 SNN
-161 ESIYSKFYKTG
+161 EYFYG
-172 KTNSPKY
+172 FKY
-179 GINTNS
+179 
-185 IGKMTG
+185 
-191 MVSLPIKAD
+191 
-200 DSSQAPYN
+200 
-208 GEDTYIAVLKYKFLQ
+208 
-223 KPSASGTKLFTLDPN
+223 
-238 SDAVSTTY
+238 
-246 SSYFTIGCVDST
+246 VDST
-258 GVDINY
+258 GTEQSLDDLSTIDANAVA
-264 QPTKGE
+264 KGYSDSVIRVYPK
-270 YDIRDIFDVDA
+270 YD
-281 SGINYPLSYTVDFY
+281 
-295 NSYDATSNTYQ
+295 
-306 NLIAD
+306 
-311 ASLSIQDG
+311 
-319 ESITSAGLS
+319 
-328 LPESSI
+328 
-334 FTAPVG
+334 VG
-340 EYFDKLYYIPE
+340 KTI
-351 GTATPKE
+351 
-358 FTEATKIT
+358 
-366 SDTKVYATYVNGHT
+366 
-380 VTFNSNYP
+380 TFNSNYP
-388 TGTQTT
+388 ADVST
-394 KVVTVSPKAGATIAE
+394 SPKTKDVIVSLNQDATIHVS
-409 TQKPTVGTSSD
+409 QKPTVGTSSD

-426 GYTFGGWFTQAN
+426 GYTFKGWFTQAT
-438 GGDEI
+438 GGDKIEFKGDTG
-443 VFDDGTNTS
+443 VTAPTN
-452 SATDVSSITDVYAH
+452 VSSLSAVYAQ
-466 WVQNVT
+466 WDKELT

-479 GQTENTTNKI
+479 GQTENTTNKT

-568 PASMTVVRGDT
+568 PASMTVVKGDT
-579 IYAYQMPTPT
+579 VYAYQMPTPT

-699 DITVKATYKS
+699 NITVKATYKS

-715 NINDGTTPATPFA
+715 NINDGTTQATPFA

-792 ADAPVTPGKLP
+792 ADAPVTPDKLP

-896 VVYAQWDIADNVDA
+896 VVYAQWNIADNVAD

-977 TKPINSNTDY
+977 TKQINSNTDY

-1073 TLYAYWAAANVNPGG
+1073 TLYAYWAAANVNPGE

-1164 STTKIDR
+1164 STTKIDQ

-1182 GTKTAYETTLYAQ
+1182 GTNTAYETTLYAQ

-1270 DADKTYYATWF
+1270 NADTTYYATWF
-1281 KYLKIELVNEKA
+1281 KYLKIELVNANA

-1319 TKVANSDIAKDATLP
+1319 TKVADSDIVKDATLP
-1334 AGFTATVTDKDNATT
+1334 AGFTATVTDKNNLAT

-1370 NGYKIGEQASTF
+1370 NGYKIGVQDSTF
-1382 QVTSAKLTVNVD
+1382 EVTSAKLTVNVD

-1413 VDATDNT
+1413 VDATGNT

-1524 NSVKGSTV
+1524 NSVKGSAV

-1637 YTFHVQQLVE
+1637 YTFHVQQLVTP
-1647 AKITLNYGNSPYGE
+1647 KITLNYGNSPVGE
-1661 IMKDSAITDKTA
+1661 IMKDTSITDKDA
-1673 AKSAFNEKN
+1673 AINDFKSTHVFSGVTSNLNYYTEAWSSYVTGNTVYNGDED
-1682 IYKAPY
+1682 
-1688 IPTAVQSKLK
+1688 PT
-1698 SGTGTTAGLST
+1698 
-1709 NINTYSYRAW
+1709 
-1719 VEAKSIASMTPEQ
+1719 
-1732 LVALNN
+1732 
-1738 PDINM
+1738 
-1743 DRNDYAIFVYNG
+1743 AIFV
-1755 KYFVD
+1755 FQRSDFRDV
-1760 PGFTATDSA
+1760 GFTATDALGQTVNS
-1769 GNQVTNVTRKITVQ
+1769 NDVNITLT
-1783 RMTKNLSINGIYDG
+1783 MTSFKGGFVNYDST
-1797 NYKEQNI
+1797 
-1804 KIADQPSNYLI
+1804 DQPKDVTANVKGNNYLF
-1815 TELTRPFKANVFE
+1815 TEFTQY
-1828 DALIR
+1828 DIR
-1833 PDKYTMT
+1833 PDIYDMK
-1840 YSFVDEPTGKTITVN
+1840 YSFIDSVTGDKVEETRKVIAVSNRGDVFMDANKTVN
-1855 RYVIVLQSR
+1855 NI
-1864 GDTNF
+1864 DATNII
-1869 SNSVNLQDANPI
+1869 SNNS
-1881 YQFFNK
+1881 
-1887 PDMYFN
+1887 YF
-1893 TTGNS
+1893 
-1898 NVITG
+1898 
-1903 TARQIYLYRCLDLNP
+1903 LK
-1918 TSSVNLQDVNPIYQ
+1918 SSVNSLYKFRIADTVTDANKVVNNIDATEIIS
-1932 YMNKY
+1932 KVAV
-1937 KGLSAADKKVNNNPI
+1937 GLSQFYNRLQSK
-1952 EEWYSELPNTQ
+1952 
-1963 TNTN
+1963 

>member
-1 MKIKRSVAWLLS
+1 MR
-13 IMMLLTV
+13 
-20 FPTNMAFAG
+20 
-29 LIDPSQKAVI
+29 
-39 EFVPMKYKDEVQ
+39 
-51 KMYDEDVDGEFE
+51 
-63 SIDEIGAS
+63 IGHM
-71 KNTYSDG
+71 
-78 TKIWLSP
+78 
-85 IVEETSRPDID
+85 
-96 NIDLNKEYLVG
+96 
-107 IKIKGLTN
+107 
-115 LDEAQ
+115 Q
-120 YGIKN
+120 
-125 ITIPIAYDASYI
+125 
-137 ELTDVTDSSFN
+137 
-148 TDTLSNRLGVRNK
+148 
-161 ESIYSKFYKTG
+161 
-172 KTNSPKY
+172 
-179 GINTNS
+179 
-185 IGKMTG
+185 
-191 MVSLPIKAD
+191 
-200 DSSQAPYN
+200 
-208 GEDTYIAVLKYKFLQ
+208 
-223 KPSASGTKLFTLDPN
+223 
-238 SDAVSTTY
+238 
-246 SSYFTIGCVDST
+246 
-258 GVDINY
+258 
-264 QPTKGE
+264 
-270 YDIRDIFDVDA
+270 
-281 SGINYPLSYTVDFY
+281 
-295 NSYDATSNTYQ
+295 
-306 NLIAD
+306 
-311 ASLSIQDG
+311 
-319 ESITSAGLS
+319 
-328 LPESSI
+328 
-334 FTAPVG
+334 
-340 EYFDKLYYIPE
+340 
-351 GTATPKE
+351 
-358 FTEATKIT
+358 
-366 SDTKVYATYVNGHT
+366 
-380 VTFNSNYP
+380 
-388 TGTQTT
+388 
-394 KVVTVSPKAGATIAE
+394 
-409 TQKPTVGTSSD
+409 
-420 DFEIPA
+420 
-426 GYTFGGWFTQAN
+426 
-438 GGDEI
+438 
-443 VFDDGTNTS
+443 
-452 SATDVSSITDVYAH
+452 
-466 WVQNVT
+466 
-472 VTFHENY
+472 
-479 GQTENTTNKI
+479 
-489 ISAGSSLKSSD
+489 
-500 IPTFTRADYAFK
+500 
-512 EWNTK
+512 
-517 ADGSGTTYSNTQLQ
+517 
-531 AETISSNTDYYAMWT
+531 
-546 PENPDNAVTLTFSP
+546 
-560 TGCDAQVT
+560 
-568 PASMTVVRGDT
+568 
-579 IYAYQMPTPT
+579 
-589 KTSATGDAYTF
+589 
-600 NGWYG
+600 
-605 AASESDTTDKAP
+605 
-617 FTLTDNKTVYA
+617 
-628 HWTYAGRDQV
+628 
-638 TVTFDYDGATSPT
+638 
-651 APTTIT
+651 
-657 VGKGDSI
+657 
-664 GDAMPTTPVKTNYSF
+664 
-679 DKWVNTAD
+679 
-687 NSDFDKTTTVNS
+687 
-699 DITVKATYKS
+699 
-709 DITVNF
+709 
-715 NINDGTTPATPFA
+715 
-728 TDKGAPS
+728 
-735 KSYTAPSDPTRANY
+735 
-749 TFVGW
+749 
-754 NTKANGSGKFITAAD
+754 
-769 YATLNDVSTA
+769 
-779 AGGTN
+779 
-784 PVELYAYW
+784 
-792 ADAPVTPGKLP
+792 ADAPVTPDKLP

-896 VVYAQWDIADNVDA
+896 VVYAQWNIADNVAD

-977 TKPINSNTDY
+977 TKQINSNTDY

-1073 TLYAYWAAANVNPGG
+1073 TLYAYWAAANVNPGE

-1164 STTKIDR
+1164 STTKIDQ

-1243 TNGTFEFDGWNTEFN
+1243 TNGTFEFDGWKTAFD

-1270 DADKTYYATWF
+1270 NTDTTYYATWF
-1281 KYLKIELVNEKA
+1281 KYLKIELVNANA

-1319 TKVANSDIAKDATLP
+1319 TKVADSDIAKDATLP
-1334 AGFTATVTDKDNATT
+1334 AGFTATVTDKNNNAA

-1370 NGYKIGEQASTF
+1370 NGYKIGVQDSTF
-1382 QVTSAKLTVNVD
+1382 EVTSAKLTVNVD

-1413 VDATDNT
+1413 VDATGNT

-1524 NSVKGSTV
+1524 NSVKGSAV

-1647 AKITLNYGNSPYGE
+1647 AKITLNYGNSPVGLIKNMANATSPWDDKKISDALTAFTTNNTYGSNLVPDNGVSGIKYTTE
-1661 IMKDSAITDKTA
+1661 AWGKETDSAK
-1673 AKSAFNEKN
+1673 
-1682 IYKAPY
+1682 
-1688 IPTAVQSKLK
+1688 
-1698 SGTGTTAGLST
+1698 
-1709 NINTYSYRAW
+1709 
-1719 VEAKSIASMTPEQ
+1719 
-1732 LVALNN
+1732 
-1738 PDINM
+1738 NM
-1743 DRNDYAIFVYNG
+1743 DRNEYAIFVYN
-1755 KYFVD
+1755 KESFND
-1760 PGFTATDSA
+1760 TGFTATDSL
-1769 GNQVTNVTRKITVQ
+1769 GNKVDVKRTITVQ
-1783 RMTKNLSINGIYDG
+1783 RMPQDSLDSIITKKDVADTVVINDT
-1797 NYKEQNI
+1797 NDKC
-1804 KIADQPSNYLI
+1804 ALDAI
-1815 TELTRPFKANVFE
+1815 TATSVV
-1828 DALIR
+1828 
-1833 PDKYTMT
+1833 PDMYTMT
-1840 YSFVDEPTGKTITVN
+1840 YSFTD
-1855 RYVIVLQSR
+1855 
-1864 GDTNF
+1864 
-1869 SNSVNLQDANPI
+1869 
-1881 YQFFNK
+1881 
-1887 PDMYFN
+1887 
-1893 TTGNS
+1893 
-1898 NVITG
+1898 
-1903 TARQIYLYRCLDLNP
+1903 
-1918 TSSVNLQDVNPIYQ
+1918 
-1932 YMNKY
+1932 
-1937 KGLSAADKKVNNNPI
+1937 
-1952 EEWYSELPNTQ
+1952 TQ
-1963 TNTN
+1963 TNQEVTAERTVVVLWSLGDIDLSAITNPSDVTALYTIIKGKVSLNGLSQSFQNLYTYRIADVDLSTIINPSDVTALYSVIKGKSSDKIYKTK

>member
-1 MKIKRSVAWLLS
+1 M
-13 IMMLLTV
+13 
-20 FPTNMAFAG
+20 
-29 LIDPSQKAVI
+29 
-39 EFVPMKYKDEVQ
+39 
-51 KMYDEDVDGEFE
+51 
-63 SIDEIGAS
+63 
-71 KNTYSDG
+71 
-78 TKIWLSP
+78 
-85 IVEETSRPDID
+85 
-96 NIDLNKEYLVG
+96 
-107 IKIKGLTN
+107 
-115 LDEAQ
+115 
-120 YGIKN
+120 
-125 ITIPIAYDASYI
+125 
-137 ELTDVTDSSFN
+137 
-148 TDTLSNRLGVRNK
+148 
-161 ESIYSKFYKTG
+161 
-172 KTNSPKY
+172 
-179 GINTNS
+179 
-185 IGKMTG
+185 
-191 MVSLPIKAD
+191 
-200 DSSQAPYN
+200 
-208 GEDTYIAVLKYKFLQ
+208 
-223 KPSASGTKLFTLDPN
+223 
-238 SDAVSTTY
+238 
-246 SSYFTIGCVDST
+246 
-258 GVDINY
+258 
-264 QPTKGE
+264 
-270 YDIRDIFDVDA
+270 
-281 SGINYPLSYTVDFY
+281 
-295 NSYDATSNTYQ
+295 
-306 NLIAD
+306 
-311 ASLSIQDG
+311 
-319 ESITSAGLS
+319 
-328 LPESSI
+328 
-334 FTAPVG
+334 
-340 EYFDKLYYIPE
+340 
-351 GTATPKE
+351 
-358 FTEATKIT
+358 
-366 SDTKVYATYVNGHT
+366 
-380 VTFNSNYP
+380 
-388 TGTQTT
+388 
-394 KVVTVSPKAGATIAE
+394 
-409 TQKPTVGTSSD
+409 
-420 DFEIPA
+420 
-426 GYTFGGWFTQAN
+426 
-438 GGDEI
+438 
-443 VFDDGTNTS
+443 
-452 SATDVSSITDVYAH
+452 
-466 WVQNVT
+466 
-472 VTFHENY
+472 
-479 GQTENTTNKI
+479 
-489 ISAGSSLKSSD
+489 
-500 IPTFTRADYAFK
+500 
-512 EWNTK
+512 
-517 ADGSGTTYSNTQLQ
+517 
-531 AETISSNTDYYAMWT
+531 
-546 PENPDNAVTLTFSP
+546 
-560 TGCDAQVT
+560 
-568 PASMTVVRGDT
+568 
-579 IYAYQMPTPT
+579 
-589 KTSATGDAYTF
+589 
-600 NGWYG
+600 
-605 AASESDTTDKAP
+605 
-617 FTLTDNKTVYA
+617 
-628 HWTYAGRDQV
+628 
-638 TVTFDYDGATSPT
+638 
-651 APTTIT
+651 
-657 VGKGDSI
+657 
-664 GDAMPTTPVKTNYSF
+664 
-679 DKWVNTAD
+679 
-687 NSDFDKTTTVNS
+687 
-699 DITVKATYKS
+699 
-709 DITVNF
+709 
-715 NINDGTTPATPFA
+715 
-728 TDKGAPS
+728 
-735 KSYTAPSDPTRANY
+735 
-749 TFVGW
+749 
-754 NTKANGSGKFITAAD
+754 
-769 YATLNDVSTA
+769 
-779 AGGTN
+779 
-784 PVELYAYW
+784 YAYW
-792 ADAPVTPGKLP
+792 ADAPVTPDKLP

-896 VVYAQWDIADNVDA
+896 VVYAQWNIADNVAD

-977 TKPINSNTDY
+977 TKQINSNTDY

-1073 TLYAYWAAANVNPGG
+1073 TLYAYWAAANVNPGE

-1164 STTKIDR
+1164 STTKIDQ

-1243 TNGTFEFDGWNTEFN
+1243 TNGTFEFDGWKTAFD

-1270 DADKTYYATWF
+1270 NTYATWF
-1281 KYLKIELVNEKA
+1281 KYLKIELVNANA

-1319 TKVANSDIAKDATLP
+1319 TKVADSDIAKDATLP
-1334 AGFTATVTDKDNATT
+1334 AGFTATVTDKNNNAA

-1370 NGYKIGEQASTF
+1370 NGYKIGVQDSTF
-1382 QVTSAKLTVNVD
+1382 EVTSAKLTVNVD

-1413 VDATDNT
+1413 VDATGNT

-1524 NSVKGSTV
+1524 NSVKGSAV

-1647 AKITLNYGNSPYGE
+1647 AKITLNYGNSPVGLIKNMANATSPWDDKKISDALTAFTTNNTYGSNLVPDNGVSGIKYTTE
-1661 IMKDSAITDKTA
+1661 AWGKETDSAK
-1673 AKSAFNEKN
+1673 
-1682 IYKAPY
+1682 
-1688 IPTAVQSKLK
+1688 
-1698 SGTGTTAGLST
+1698 
-1709 NINTYSYRAW
+1709 
-1719 VEAKSIASMTPEQ
+1719 
-1732 LVALNN
+1732 
-1738 PDINM
+1738 NM
-1743 DRNDYAIFVYNG
+1743 DRNEYAIFVYN
-1755 KYFVD
+1755 KESFND
-1760 PGFTATDSA
+1760 TGFTATDSL
-1769 GNQVTNVTRKITVQ
+1769 GNKVDVKRTITVQ
-1783 RMTKNLSINGIYDG
+1783 RMPQDSLDSIITKKDVADTVVINDT
-1797 NYKEQNI
+1797 NDKC
-1804 KIADQPSNYLI
+1804 ALDAI
-1815 TELTRPFKANVFE
+1815 TATSVV
-1828 DALIR
+1828 
-1833 PDKYTMT
+1833 PDMYTMT
-1840 YSFVDEPTGKTITVN
+1840 YSFTD
-1855 RYVIVLQSR
+1855 
-1864 GDTNF
+1864 
-1869 SNSVNLQDANPI
+1869 
-1881 YQFFNK
+1881 
-1887 PDMYFN
+1887 
-1893 TTGNS
+1893 
-1898 NVITG
+1898 
-1903 TARQIYLYRCLDLNP
+1903 
-1918 TSSVNLQDVNPIYQ
+1918 
-1932 YMNKY
+1932 
-1937 KGLSAADKKVNNNPI
+1937 
-1952 EEWYSELPNTQ
+1952 TQ
-1963 TNTN
+1963 TNQEVTAERTVVVLWSLGDIDLSAITNPSDVTALYTIIKGKVSLNGLSQSFQNLYTYRIADVDLSTIINPSDVTALYSVIKGKSSDKIYKTK

>member
-1 MKIKRSVAWLLS
+1 M
-13 IMMLLTV
+13 
-20 FPTNMAFAG
+20 FPTLRF
-29 LIDPSQKAVI
+29 
-39 EFVPMKYKDEVQ
+39 
-51 KMYDEDVDGEFE
+51 
-63 SIDEIGAS
+63 
-71 KNTYSDG
+71 
-78 TKIWLSP
+78 
-85 IVEETSRPDID
+85 
-96 NIDLNKEYLVG
+96 
-107 IKIKGLTN
+107 
-115 LDEAQ
+115 
-120 YGIKN
+120 
-125 ITIPIAYDASYI
+125 
-137 ELTDVTDSSFN
+137 
-148 TDTLSNRLGVRNK
+148 
-161 ESIYSKFYKTG
+161 
-172 KTNSPKY
+172 
-179 GINTNS
+179 
-185 IGKMTG
+185 
-191 MVSLPIKAD
+191 
-200 DSSQAPYN
+200 
-208 GEDTYIAVLKYKFLQ
+208 
-223 KPSASGTKLFTLDPN
+223 KPL
-238 SDAVSTTY
+238 
-246 SSYFTIGCVDST
+246 
-258 GVDINY
+258 
-264 QPTKGE
+264 
-270 YDIRDIFDVDA
+270 
-281 SGINYPLSYTVDFY
+281 
-295 NSYDATSNTYQ
+295 
-306 NLIAD
+306 
-311 ASLSIQDG
+311 
-319 ESITSAGLS
+319 
-328 LPESSI
+328 
-334 FTAPVG
+334 
-340 EYFDKLYYIPE
+340 
-351 GTATPKE
+351 
-358 FTEATKIT
+358 
-366 SDTKVYATYVNGHT
+366 
-380 VTFNSNYP
+380 
-388 TGTQTT
+388 
-394 KVVTVSPKAGATIAE
+394 
-409 TQKPTVGTSSD
+409 
-420 DFEIPA
+420 
-426 GYTFGGWFTQAN
+426 
-438 GGDEI
+438 
-443 VFDDGTNTS
+443 
-452 SATDVSSITDVYAH
+452 
-466 WVQNVT
+466 
-472 VTFHENY
+472 
-479 GQTENTTNKI
+479 
-489 ISAGSSLKSSD
+489 
-500 IPTFTRADYAFK
+500 
-512 EWNTK
+512 
-517 ADGSGTTYSNTQLQ
+517 
-531 AETISSNTDYYAMWT
+531 
-546 PENPDNAVTLTFSP
+546 
-560 TGCDAQVT
+560 
-568 PASMTVVRGDT
+568 
-579 IYAYQMPTPT
+579 
-589 KTSATGDAYTF
+589 
-600 NGWYG
+600 
-605 AASESDTTDKAP
+605 
-617 FTLTDNKTVYA
+617 
-628 HWTYAGRDQV
+628 
-638 TVTFDYDGATSPT
+638 
-651 APTTIT
+651 
-657 VGKGDSI
+657 
-664 GDAMPTTPVKTNYSF
+664 NYSF

-699 DITVKATYKS
+699 NITVKATYKS

-735 KSYTAPSDPTRANY
+735 KSYAAPSDPKRANY

-910 NDKVTIT
+910 SDKVTIT

-977 TKPINSNTDY
+977 TKQINSNTDY

-1014 PTANYT
+1014 PIANYT

-1040 NGAGNFVTSAKY
+1040 NGSGNFVTSAKY

-1073 TLYAYWAAANVNPGG
+1073 TLYAYWAAANVNPGE

-1164 STTKIDR
+1164 STTKIDQ

-1182 GTKTAYETTLYAQ
+1182 GTNTAYETTLYAQ

-1243 TNGTFEFDGWNTEFN
+1243 TNGTFEFDGWKTAFD
-1258 GTGTKFNKDTKI
+1258 GTGTKFDKDTKI

-1281 KYLKIELVNEKA
+1281 KYLKVELVNANA

-1319 TKVANSDIAKDATLP
+1319 TKVADSDIAKDATLP

-1370 NGYKIGEQASTF
+1370 NGYKIGVQDSTF
-1382 QVTSAKLTVNVD
+1382 EVTSAKLTVNVD

-1413 VDATDNT
+1413 VDATGNT

-1434 DAGAT
+1434 DAGAA

-1537 PFKDSKYE
+1537 PFKDSQYK

-1551 NAETPAIKDYYV
+1551 NAETPTIKDYYV

-1573 QFNVTLTNPD
+1573 QFNATLTNPD

-1637 YTFHVQQLVE
+1637 YTFHVQQLVTP
-1647 AKITLNYGNSPYGE
+1647 KITLNYGNSPVGE
-1661 IMKDSAITDKTA
+1661 IMKADNISVSDKLEAINKF
-1673 AKSAFNEKN
+1673 SEKN
-1682 IYKAPY
+1682 TFKNLDSKY
-1688 IPTAVQSKLK
+1688 IPTKA
-1698 SGTGTTAGLST
+1698 
-1709 NINTYSYRAW
+1709 NIKNAYTLNAW
-1719 VEAKSIASMTPEQ
+1719 NGETDSDK
-1732 LVALNN
+1732 
-1738 PDINM
+1738 NM
-1743 DRNDYAIFVYNG
+1743 DRNPYAIFVYEQSEFKDTGFEAYDSLGNKVSDSEVTRTIKVSRYKTANG
-1755 KYFVD
+1755 INAAVADETKVY
-1760 PGFTATDSA
+1760 GKNATDTDLA
-1769 GNQVTNVTRKITVQ
+1769 AITANDAVL
-1783 RMTKNLSINGIYDG
+1783 TGITSKG
-1797 NYKEQNI
+1797 LQ
-1804 KIADQPSNYLI
+1804 
-1815 TELTRPFKANVFE
+1815 F
-1828 DALIR
+1828 IR
-1833 PDKYTMT
+1833 PDVYTMT
-1840 YSFVDEPTGKTITVN
+1840 YEFTDFDGQKVTETRN
-1855 RYVIVLQSR
+1855 IVVLPLL
-1864 GDTNF
+1864 GDTNIDGSRNTNDITF
-1869 SNSVNLQDANPI
+1869 VKLQAQGSDVVNSTVPTSAANLFIWRVFDGNFDTAI
-1881 YQFFNK
+1881 
-1887 PDMYFN
+1887 
-1893 TTGNS
+1893 NS
-1898 NVITG
+1898 NDIT
-1903 TARQIYLYRCLDLNP
+1903 Y
-1918 TSSVNLQDVNPIYQ
+1918 V
-1932 YMNKY
+1932 K
-1937 KGLSAADKKVNNNPI
+1937 LSAQGKYLDPFYNEIK
-1952 EEWYSELPNTQ
+1952 
-1963 TNTN
+1963 

>member
-600 NGWYG
+600 DGWYG

-638 TVTFDYDGATSPT
+638 TVTFDYDSATSPT

-699 DITVKATYKS
+699 NITVKATYKS

-715 NINDGTTPATPFA
+715 NINDGTTPAAPFA

-735 KSYTAPSDPTRANY
+735 KSYAAPSDPTRANY

-844 LGTLMPEAPTRTNY
+844 LGTLMPEAPTRTHY

-896 VVYAQWDIADNVDA
+896 VVYAQWDIDDNVDA

-965 GSLSM
+965 GALSM

-977 TKPINSNTDY
+977 TKQINSNTNY

-1040 NGAGNFVTSAKY
+1040 NGSGNFVTSAKY

-1073 TLYAYWAAANVNPGG
+1073 TLYAYWAAANVNPGE

-1128 YLGDALGNMM
+1128 YLGDALGDMM
-1138 PNEPTRTHYVFKGW
+1138 PNQPTRTHYVFKGW

-1164 STTKIDR
+1164 STTKIDQ

-1195 WDIDPSVPTSDK
+1195 WDIDPSVPTSDQ
-1207 VNVTFNKNLDLK
+1207 VSVTFNKNLDLN

-1243 TNGTFEFDGWNTEFN
+1243 TNGTFEFDGWKTAFD
-1258 GTGTKFNKDTKI
+1258 GTGTKFDKDTKI

-1281 KYLKIELVNEKA
+1281 KYLKVELVNANA

-1319 TKVANSDIAKDATLP
+1319 TKVADSDIAKNETLP

-1370 NGYKIGEQASTF
+1370 NGYKIGVQDSTF
-1382 QVTSAKLTVNVD
+1382 EVTSAKLTVNVD

-1413 VDATDNT
+1413 VDATGNT

-1537 PFKDSKYE
+1537 PFKDSQYK

-1628 TDNDAPTLT
+1628 TDKDAPTLK
-1637 YTFHVQQLVE
+1637 YTFHVQQLVTP
-1647 AKITLNYGNSPYGE
+1647 KITLNYGNSPVGE
-1661 IMKDSAITDKTA
+1661 IMKADNISVSDKLEAINKF
-1673 AKSAFNEKN
+1673 SEKN
-1682 IYKAPY
+1682 TFKNLDSKY
-1688 IPTAVQSKLK
+1688 IPTKA
-1698 SGTGTTAGLST
+1698 
-1709 NINTYSYRAW
+1709 NIKNAYTLNAW
-1719 VEAKSIASMTPEQ
+1719 NGETDSDK
-1732 LVALNN
+1732 
-1738 PDINM
+1738 NM
-1743 DRNDYAIFVYNG
+1743 DRNPYAIFVYEQSEFKDTGFEAYDSLGNKVSDSEVTRTIKVSRYKTANG
-1755 KYFVD
+1755 INAAVADETKVY
-1760 PGFTATDSA
+1760 GKNATDTDLA
-1769 GNQVTNVTRKITVQ
+1769 AITANDAVL
-1783 RMTKNLSINGIYDG
+1783 TGITSKG
-1797 NYKEQNI
+1797 LQ
-1804 KIADQPSNYLI
+1804 
-1815 TELTRPFKANVFE
+1815 F
-1828 DALIR
+1828 IR
-1833 PDKYTMT
+1833 PDVYTMT
-1840 YSFVDEPTGKTITVN
+1840 YEFTDFDGQKVTETRN
-1855 RYVIVLQSR
+1855 IVVLPLL
-1864 GDTNF
+1864 GDTNIDGSRNTNDITF
-1869 SNSVNLQDANPI
+1869 VKLQAQGSDVVNSTVPRSAANLFIWRVFDGNFDTAI
-1881 YQFFNK
+1881 
-1887 PDMYFN
+1887 
-1893 TTGNS
+1893 NS
-1898 NVITG
+1898 NDIT
-1903 TARQIYLYRCLDLNP
+1903 Y
-1918 TSSVNLQDVNPIYQ
+1918 V
-1932 YMNKY
+1932 K
-1937 KGLSAADKKVNNNPI
+1937 LSAQGKYLDPFYNEIK
-1952 EEWYSELPNTQ
+1952 
-1963 TNTN
+1963 

>member
-1 MKIKRSVAWLLS
+1 MKSNKFISVILS
-13 IMMLLTV
+13 LAMLMSICGIQPIASAYDDTTTGMSTQRADVSYVYLGKSTPINETTKLGD
-20 FPTNMAFAG
+20 FPGQT
-29 LIDPSQKAVI
+29 PK
-39 EFVPMKYKDEVQ
+39 
-51 KMYDEDVDGEFE
+51 
-63 SIDEIGAS
+63 
-71 KNTYSDG
+71 
-78 TKIWLSP
+78 
-85 IVEETSRPDID
+85 DID
-96 NIDLNKEYLVG
+96 
-107 IKIKGLTN
+107 TN
-115 LDEAQ
+115 LDVGEVVWIGVQ
-120 YGIKN
+120 MSNMTRVKDLLDRNSSDNNSGGLG
-125 ITIPIAYDASYI
+125 TLCLGMAYDSEYLKPVGNASS
-137 ELTDVTDSSFN
+137 LFN
-148 TDTLSNRLGVRNK
+148 TSKIRSNYPTDAEFGAYYSMTMNSDLVWSERGSEENLLDNKSTTNDVIVQVR
-161 ESIYSKFYKTG
+161 
-172 KTNSPKY
+172 
-179 GINTNS
+179 IN
-185 IGKMTG
+185 
-191 MVSLPIKAD
+191 D
-200 DSSQAPYN
+200 Q
-208 GEDTYIAVLKYKFLQ
+208 
-223 KPSASGTKLFTLDPN
+223 
-238 SDAVSTTY
+238 SDAVANDGDGGRGLERMFEATSNDDPVVVAAFAFKILKKPTNGLKVLQAHLAGER
-246 SSYFTIGCVDST
+246 FTIGVGYDGASPTTQWVNDRTSDASSNLKNYFDLTNANGGVIDIFPKTCSVNFYNDDTLTAPAVKTVSVAQGNTISTDDIPTDADFSPST
-258 GVDINY
+258 GMYFKELRYTTSTTANPTSDPVFDSNTTVTDDIN
-264 QPTKGE
+264 
-270 YDIRDIFDVDA
+270 
-281 SGINYPLSYTVDFY
+281 
-295 NSYDATSNTYQ
+295 
-306 NLIAD
+306 
-311 ASLSIQDG
+311 
-319 ESITSAGLS
+319 
-328 LPESSI
+328 
-334 FTAPVG
+334 
-340 EYFDKLYYIPE
+340 
-351 GTATPKE
+351 
-358 FTEATKIT
+358 
-366 SDTKVYATYVNGHT
+366 VYAVYEAGHT

-388 TGTQTT
+388 SGTQTT
-394 KVVTVSPKAGATIAE
+394 KDVTVSPKAGATIAE
-409 TQKPTVGTSSD
+409 TQKPTIGTSSD

-426 GYTFGGWFTQAN
+426 GYTFDGWFTQQN
-438 GGDEI
+438 GGDKI

-479 GQTENTTNKI
+479 GQTENTTNKT

-699 DITVKATYKS
+699 DITVKAIYKS

-715 NINDGTTPATPFA
+715 NINDGTTPAAPFA

-735 KSYTAPSDPTRANY
+735 KPYTAPSDPTRANY

-803 GNETPNDNGVK
+803 SNETPNDNGVK

-917 FNDNKDGNGGTNVKT
+917 FNDNKDGNGGTNIKT

-1073 TLYAYWAAANVNPGG
+1073 TLYAYWAAANVNPGE

-1128 YLGDALGNMM
+1128 YLGDALGDMM
-1138 PNEPTRTHYVFKGW
+1138 PNQPTRTHYVFKGW

-1164 STTKIDR
+1164 STTKIDQ

-1182 GTKTAYETTLYAQ
+1182 GTNTAYETTLYAQ

-1207 VNVTFNKNLDLK
+1207 VNVTFNKNLDLN

-1243 TNGTFEFDGWNTEFN
+1243 TNGTFEFDGWKTAFD
-1258 GTGTKFNKDTKI
+1258 GTGTKFDKDTKI

-1281 KYLKIELVNEKA
+1281 KYLKVELVNANA

-1319 TKVANSDIAKDATLP
+1319 TKVADSDIAKNETLP

-1370 NGYKIGEQASTF
+1370 NGYKIGVQDSTF
-1382 QVTSAKLTVNVD
+1382 EVTSAKLTVNVD

-1399 QKAGSSRKDPVVTV
+1399 QKAGSSRKDPVITV
-1413 VDATDNT
+1413 VDATGNT

-1434 DAGAT
+1434 DAGTA

-1537 PFKDSKYE
+1537 PFKDSQYK

-1647 AKITLNYGNSPYGE
+1647 AKVELNPGNSPYGL
-1661 IMKDSAITDKTA
+1661 IQRMATDVTDPWTATKIQQAKD
-1673 AKSAFNEKN
+1673 AFNNSDATNKTYGVGLVPTNGQTTLKYTASAWEGQTKN
-1682 IYKAPY
+1682 YD
-1688 IPTAVQSKLK
+1688 TDV
-1698 SGTGTTAGLST
+1698 
-1709 NINTYSYRAW
+1709 
-1719 VEAKSIASMTPEQ
+1719 
-1732 LVALNN
+1732 
-1738 PDINM
+1738 D
-1743 DRNDYAIFVYNG
+1743 AIFVYEAAQ
-1755 KYFVD
+1755 FTD
-1760 PGFTATDSA
+1760 PGLVVYDQTGAQIASP
-1769 GNQVTNVTRKITVQ
+1769 NVTKSLTLRKISTGVPKYTADEGTMVNVSEKLIDGVNKYDLSGAIY
-1783 RMTKNLSINGIYDG
+1783 RPDVYELKYDIKYTDLTDGSTKHL
-1797 NYKEQNI
+1797 NI
-1804 KIADQPSNYLI
+1804 
-1815 TELTRPFKANVFE
+1815 
-1828 DALIR
+1828 IR
-1833 PDKYTMT
+1833 P
-1840 YSFVDEPTGKTITVN
+1840 
-1855 RYVIVLQSR
+1855 VIVLSKHGDVSLTTLPLLNANDASDLKNNWTTLTSR
-1864 GDTNF
+1864 
-1869 SNSVNLQDANPI
+1869 SNLFAFRTADVNI
-1881 YQFFNK
+1881 
-1887 PDMYFN
+1887 
-1893 TTGNS
+1893 TTVPLINS
-1898 NVITG
+1898 NDASDLKNKWTKG
-1903 TARQIYLYRCLDLNP
+1903 FDEFYTTLD
-1918 TSSVNLQDVNPIYQ
+1918 
-1932 YMNKY
+1932 
-1937 KGLSAADKKVNNNPI
+1937 
-1952 EEWYSELPNTQ
+1952 
-1963 TNTN
+1963 

>member
-334 FTAPVG
+334 FTAPAG

-358 FTEATKIT
+358 FTETTKIT
-366 SDTKVYATYVNGHT
+366 ADTKVYATYVNGHT

-388 TGTQTT
+388 SGTQTT
-394 KVVTVSPKAGATIAE
+394 KDVTVSPKAGATIAE
-409 TQKPTVGTSSD
+409 AQKPTVGTSSD

-426 GYTFGGWFTQAN
+426 GYTFGGWFTQQN
-438 GGDEI
+438 GGDKI

-479 GQTENTTNKI
+479 GQTENTTNKT

-605 AASESDTTDKAP
+605 EASESDTTDKAP
-617 FTLTDNKTVYA
+617 FTLADNKTVYA

-735 KSYTAPSDPTRANY
+735 KSYTAPSEPTRANY

-1164 STTKIDR
+1164 STTKIDQ

-1637 YTFHVQQLVE
+1637 YTFHVKQLVE

-1661 IMKDSAITDKTA
+1661 IMKDSAITDK
-1673 AKSAFNEKN
+1673 AKAKEEFDKSNKYATG
-1682 IYKAPY
+1682 Y
-1688 IPTAVQSKLK
+1688 IPANAASKQ
-1698 SGTGTTAGLST
+1698 
-1709 NINTYSYRAW
+1709 NVSYPFRAW
-1719 VEAKSIASMTPEQ
+1719 VDVKDLDGITAAEQAK
-1732 LVALNN
+1732 LVD
-1738 PDINM
+1738 PDINI
-1743 DRNDYAIFVYNG
+1743 DRNDYAIFIYNG
-1755 KYFVD
+1755 RTFVD
-1760 PGFTATDSA
+1760 PGFTATDSE
-1769 GNQVTNVTRKITVQ
+1769 GKPVTNLTRKITVS
-1783 RMTKNLSINGIYDG
+1783 RMQVQQIAGLYDV
-1797 NYKEQNI
+1797 NQKEEPI
-1804 KIADQPSNYLI
+1804 TIPDKPSNYTI
-1815 TELTRPFKANVFE
+1815 TEITKKYNYQDPSSFR
-1828 DALIR
+1828 IR
-1833 PDKYTMT
+1833 PDVYTME
-1840 YSFVDEPTGKTITVN
+1840 YSFNDPNQGTITVE
-1855 RYVIVLQSR
+1855 RKVVVLQDR
-1864 GDTNF
+1864 GDTYCADLIND
-1869 SNSVNLQDANPI
+1869 SSVNPVYVYLKNSSTFDA
-1881 YQFFNK
+1881 
-1887 PDMYFN
+1887 
-1893 TTGNS
+1893 
-1898 NVITG
+1898 ITG
-1903 TARQIYLYRCLDLNP
+1903 TAHNIYLYRILDTDASNLINDSDANP
-1918 TSSVNLQDVNPIYQ
+1918 VYTYLKNYANDKSNPKNPIATLY
-1932 YMNKY
+1932 
-1937 KGLSAADKKVNNNPI
+1937 V
-1952 EEWYSELPNTQ
+1952 ELPSGN
-1963 TNTN
+1963 

>member
-1 MKIKRSVAWLLS
+1 MKSNKFISVILS
-13 IMMLLTV
+13 LAMLMSICGIQPIASAYDDTTTGMSTQRADVSYVYLGKSTPINETTKLGD
-20 FPTNMAFAG
+20 FPGQT
-29 LIDPSQKAVI
+29 PK
-39 EFVPMKYKDEVQ
+39 
-51 KMYDEDVDGEFE
+51 
-63 SIDEIGAS
+63 
-71 KNTYSDG
+71 
-78 TKIWLSP
+78 
-85 IVEETSRPDID
+85 DID
-96 NIDLNKEYLVG
+96 
-107 IKIKGLTN
+107 TN
-115 LDEAQ
+115 LDVGEVVWIGVQ
-120 YGIKN
+120 MSNMTRVKDLLDRNSSDNNSGGLG
-125 ITIPIAYDASYI
+125 TLCLGMAYDSEYLKPVGNASS
-137 ELTDVTDSSFN
+137 LFN
-148 TDTLSNRLGVRNK
+148 TSKIRSNYPTDAEFGAYYSMTMNSDLVWSERGSEENLLDNKSTTNDVIVQVR
-161 ESIYSKFYKTG
+161 
-172 KTNSPKY
+172 
-179 GINTNS
+179 IN
-185 IGKMTG
+185 
-191 MVSLPIKAD
+191 D
-200 DSSQAPYN
+200 Q
-208 GEDTYIAVLKYKFLQ
+208 
-223 KPSASGTKLFTLDPN
+223 
-238 SDAVSTTY
+238 SDAVANDGDGGRGLERMFEATSNDDPVVVAAFAFKILKKPTNGLKVLQAHLAGER
-246 SSYFTIGCVDST
+246 FTIGVGYDGASPTTQWVNDRTSDASSNLKNYFDLTNANGGVIDIFPKTCSVNFYNDDTLTAPAVKTVSVAQGNTISTDDIPTDADFSPST
-258 GVDINY
+258 GMYFKELRYTTSTTANPTSDPVFDSNTTVTDDIN
-264 QPTKGE
+264 
-270 YDIRDIFDVDA
+270 
-281 SGINYPLSYTVDFY
+281 
-295 NSYDATSNTYQ
+295 
-306 NLIAD
+306 
-311 ASLSIQDG
+311 
-319 ESITSAGLS
+319 
-328 LPESSI
+328 
-334 FTAPVG
+334 
-340 EYFDKLYYIPE
+340 
-351 GTATPKE
+351 
-358 FTEATKIT
+358 
-366 SDTKVYATYVNGHT
+366 VYAVYEAGHT

-388 TGTQTT
+388 SGTQTT
-394 KVVTVSPKAGATIAE
+394 KDVTVSPKAGATIAE
-409 TQKPTVGTSSD
+409 TQKPTIGTSSD

-426 GYTFGGWFTQAN
+426 GYTFDGWFTQQN
-438 GGDEI
+438 GGDKI

-479 GQTENTTNKI
+479 GQTENTTNKT

-517 ADGSGTTYSNTQLQ
+517 ADGSGATYSNTQLQ

-560 TGCDAQVT
+560 TGCDAQVK

-638 TVTFDYDGATSPT
+638 TVTFDYDNATSPT

-664 GDAMPTTPVKTNYSF
+664 GDAMPATPVKTNYSF

-699 DITVKATYKS
+699 NITVKATYKS

-715 NINDGTTPATPFA
+715 NINDGTTPATPFY

-735 KSYTAPSDPTRANY
+735 KSYTAPSAPTRANY

-792 ADAPVTPGKLP
+792 ADAPVTPDKLP
-803 GNETPNDNGVK
+803 DNETPNDNGVK

-838 PHLGDA
+838 PHLGDV

-896 VVYAQWDIADNVDA
+896 VVFAQWDIADNVDA

-1073 TLYAYWAAANVNPGG
+1073 TLYAYWAAANVNPGE

-1164 STTKIDR
+1164 STTKIDQ

-1182 GTKTAYETTLYAQ
+1182 GTNTAYETTLYAQ

-1243 TNGTFEFDGWNTEFN
+1243 TNGTFEFDGWKTAFD
-1258 GTGTKFNKDTKI
+1258 GTGTKFDKDTKI

-1281 KYLKIELVNEKA
+1281 KYLKVELVNANA

-1319 TKVANSDIAKDATLP
+1319 TKVADSDIAKDATLP

-1370 NGYKIGEQASTF
+1370 NGYKIGVQDSTF
-1382 QVTSAKLTVNVD
+1382 EVTSAKLTVNVD

-1413 VDATDNT
+1413 VDATGNT

-1434 DAGAT
+1434 DAGAA

-1537 PFKDSKYE
+1537 PFKDSQYK

-1551 NAETPAIKDYYV
+1551 NAETPTIKDYYV

-1573 QFNVTLTNPD
+1573 QFNATLTNPD

-1637 YTFHVQQLVE
+1637 YTFHVQQLVTP
-1647 AKITLNYGNSPYGE
+1647 KITLNYGNSPVGE
-1661 IMKDSAITDKTA
+1661 IMKADNISVSDKLEAINKF
-1673 AKSAFNEKN
+1673 SEKN
-1682 IYKAPY
+1682 TFKNLDSKY
-1688 IPTAVQSKLK
+1688 IPTKA
-1698 SGTGTTAGLST
+1698 
-1709 NINTYSYRAW
+1709 NIKNAYTLNAW
-1719 VEAKSIASMTPEQ
+1719 NGETDSDK
-1732 LVALNN
+1732 
-1738 PDINM
+1738 NM
-1743 DRNDYAIFVYNG
+1743 DRNPYAIFVYEQSEFKDTGFEAYDSLGNKVSDSEVTRTIKVSRYKTANG
-1755 KYFVD
+1755 INAAVADETKVY
-1760 PGFTATDSA
+1760 GKNATDTDLA
-1769 GNQVTNVTRKITVQ
+1769 AITANDAVL
-1783 RMTKNLSINGIYDG
+1783 TGITSKG
-1797 NYKEQNI
+1797 LQ
-1804 KIADQPSNYLI
+1804 
-1815 TELTRPFKANVFE
+1815 F
-1828 DALIR
+1828 IR
-1833 PDKYTMT
+1833 PDVYTMT
-1840 YSFVDEPTGKTITVN
+1840 YEFTDFDGQKVTETRN
-1855 RYVIVLQSR
+1855 IVVLPLL
-1864 GDTNF
+1864 GDTNIDGSRNTNDITF
-1869 SNSVNLQDANPI
+1869 VKLQAQGSDVVNSTVPTSAANLFIWRVFDGNFDTAI
-1881 YQFFNK
+1881 
-1887 PDMYFN
+1887 
-1893 TTGNS
+1893 NS
-1898 NVITG
+1898 NDIT
-1903 TARQIYLYRCLDLNP
+1903 Y
-1918 TSSVNLQDVNPIYQ
+1918 V
-1932 YMNKY
+1932 K
-1937 KGLSAADKKVNNNPI
+1937 LSAQGKYLDPFYNEIK
-1952 EEWYSELPNTQ
+1952 
-1963 TNTN
+1963 